1 MSTGRAKV
9 VVDLEANVDQI
20 NDALKLVQNNLS
32 KLNLPP
38 SVEKG
43 FNKLFSNLEAEI
55 TNFRAKAS
63 STLTSQQDVN
73 KFIKNWERIVDLYRQ
88 LGIQVKNL
96 DVLSNNQKLTLIPGD
111 SAEKFKKI
119 TAALKAYE
127 QQIGQ
132 TNSQIKKQT
141 TSLNEAQKKVDKF
154 STKLNELK
162 SQKNILNDE
171 DFNKFNKEAKKAEA
185 TLETLAKRLENAK
198 QALDNAPK
206 TSTGKVD
213 RRTKIGSE
221 ATKEYN
227 LAKQAYD
234 DQKTVVDEA
243 RLKIDGKV
251 KKSTHSR
258 DVEEYTRKLSKA
270 KENVEAYQQSI
281 KKLSEVDATQHFEKL
296 KQQLTNITGTDV
308 SAAKSIDELRKAIT
322 QLSTKDVDAA
332 NKLLEQFQQDVSNIS
347 PDIKKMGE
355 EVEETSKKF
364 SKSVQEQNSID
375 QLKDRLVSFF
385 SIGSVIQT
393 FRRAI
398 RSAYESVKE
407 LDAVMTETAVV
418 TNYEI
423 EDMWKRLPEYTDRAN
438 KLGAS
443 VKGAYETTTLFYQQG
458 LDTDQA
464 VQLSI
469 ETMKMARIANLDYA
483 TATDYMTAALRGFN
497 MELNE
502 ASATR
507 VNDVYSKLAAITAS
521 DTREISIAMT
531 KTASIANNANMELET
546 TAALLSQII
555 ETTRE
560 APETAGTAMKTIIAR
575 FQELKKAPS
584 EIGEVDGEV
593 VDANKI
599 ESALRTI
606 GVALR
611 DASGQFRNLDD
622 VFLDI
627 AKKWDSLDTNTQR
640 YIATM
645 AAGSRQQSRFIAMM
659 SDYERTMELVNAANN
674 SAGASQKQ
682 FEKTTHSL
690 EAKINR
696 LKNSWDTFV
705 QGLANS
711 SFIKASVDAL
721 TLLLNV
727 LNKITDIFGANSISD
742 FAITLTLIVSIF
754 SKLKVV
760 IDGVI
765 KRYQAFSDLMKEG
778 EGLKATTQ
786 TATTAGSTA
795 GFEAGANAAIPGM
808 TAAVTEATK
817 NGVTAGL
824 MAAYAQMKGYKALPA
839 PSTKPTDSIPGE
851 PPLLGDGKTSKGF
864 EYKFKELIDTKFKGS
879 MAKFGLTLSG
889 AAVAAGAVTKGLTW
903 LLDNGIT
910 TAGEELEKIGELKDL
925 TQTSLNN
932 IDEKINSIE
941 SSKQSYEHNKG
952 IASVTYSNDKNH
964 IQAVKSNNE
973 LIRTIRSEFPKL
985 AQYTKYQNGQW
996 NVETQFWKEY
1006 ELVLQ
1011 QQRES
1016 LDNLTNALQTKEET
1030 LTYEQKL
1037 SDEIKTTDISD
1048 SEQKSILKTTE
1059 IMTGIGATVA
1069 TIAALLGSVTGPIGI
1084 IGAAIAGAAG
1094 GGLLGAG
1101 GSSIWAKQGISKEQ
1115 FNYQASVLSSYGE
1128 LDEGTATKLEKYYQH
1143 QQEVKNEQNKSQ
1155 GGIKPFKTDQIELD
1169 SEEINLLNSLG
1180 GAEAFHA
1187 LYSAVDGNID
1197 TLNEQ
1202 VYEYQNLKSAQEEF
1216 RIATLRA
1223 AGVLGDEPEDN
1234 GEIIKYS
1241 EVGLSDYYREQS
1253 DKKAESDWNKLSDDE
1268 KEENIKKAMTGAG
1281 AIYNDISKTW
1291 SKDGQEL
1298 KDDDVEAFAL
1308 EQYKSDQWIEY
1319 SKGFAEQVRDEGAE
1333 SDIGKLYEIIQG
1345 LDPEQR
1351 AAVAN
1356 GDYSIEI
1363 QGVDGENHTIAEL
1376 VKGMFG
1382 YGPTGGN
1389 SAFGGSGI
1397 KPNAEFDN
1405 AVQQIL
1411 QSDYIKN
1418 YDKVGNG
1425 LKDLAEKTGKPQF
1438 ALNLQKM
1445 GIENGIGKELYN
1457 QYNAKDTTE
1466 EQKKAIEDALNKP
1479 MSSLDDVQ
1487 DMMAQLKEAGIT
1499 LNASTSE
1506 LVDKFSVKDLGSTIT
1521 SETIST
1527 ISDKLTSGSALSQAE
1542 ASKISEALGHGT
1554 IYEEMTTDD
1563 LSAAG
1568 FTKTDDGYI
1577 LNGITAAEAIQA
1589 LNSQMVQDTGT
1600 IREILENKYG
1610 DQGIDKKTVGDNS
1623 LYSSEKFDGMDI
1635 NQAYSTISQTNAAQQ
1650 NLSGTFHQVSYQG
1663 KYGEGIGFSEREWN
1677 NTFETQT
1684 NEDGTYNPRMTEEA
1698 SKALDEY
1705 LDKQLA
1711 VTDATALYKQKL
1723 AELKNPSE
1731 KEIQELKKQIV
1742 TTEQLKKKLSQLS
1755 ATINDV
1761 SEDLNSSDPAKYA
1774 KALDKIAAAAQS
1786 QLGLNLTTKQV
1797 AQLKD
1802 EFLKIAEGGDGV
1814 EQAIANIAAAAASN
1828 TEPLGTF
1835 KNKLKDVD
1843 TFATDMS
1850 NQTYSLYMTGN
1861 ADFSGLFQQLTEA
1874 GAKAD
1879 EAAGILQSMAGSG
1892 VRFKVTYEKI
1902 PVDNKFLAA
1911 LGFTKTV
1918 PRITAEYVGG
1928 DAARNYTPSGGSGKS
1943 SGGGGGK
1950 TSSKDYENKYDKRYN
1965 LVEDITEEQRTLNK
1979 LEAEYQDLL
1988 EGSNTSAE
1996 KLLKNYDKQVSSL
2009 EKQQKLNQKLLTYRK
2024 KDMNSLLSQNSKYS
2038 QYATYNKK
2046 DNTIEINWDKINK
2059 IKSSNK
2065 GEKVD
2070 EYISKLEEAQSRI
2083 EEVEDTLLDIK
2094 QTIKELGD
2102 EQVDAY
2108 ISSLN
2113 QVKDALVEAQQQQI
2127 DKLSKLNDT
2136 INDQNSRM
2144 FNAIQKSIDDE
2155 RQARENDKTE
2165 QDIAD
2170 KERRLAQLQMDTTGG
2185 NQTEIL
2191 ALQKEI
2197 DDAREGYGDS
2207 LVDQQLARMQEEAD
2221 QAAEQREHQISLMEE
2236 QLELYQS
2243 TGEVWQDVYDLWA
2256 TGFTSKGKLD
2266 MESPLGKLLMN
2277 TADYLVKSQE
2287 ERNQTRNE
2295 WGENF
2300 GQGKAGQKLFLKNQ
2314 ENLDMAKELEAIE
2327 GKKKSSQSG
2336 IDYSQMND
2344 SMRSTY
2350 KSQVIAEGK
2359 KRVKEGKA
2367 SSAEKKKWGS
2377 TKTTNTNNNSSNKN
2391 KTTSKLNRSAKGRIS
2406 SITSNV
2412 NEDTP
2417 WYRESTEMLQRGIN
2431 GLIADGFI
2439 TGVAELKADGQFGP
2453 KTKKAVKAL
2462 QKLVGADQDGR
2473 WGPAS
2478 QRAFSN
2484 SKFNAYKTGGLAD
2497 FTGPA
2502 WLDGTKAHPELVLNS
2517 RDTENFIQLKN
2528 VLADVLK
2535 RNNSNSSEKNG
2546 DNYYEIHIDV
2556 ERIEDDYDVEQ
2567 LATKLKS
2574 IIQQDAMY
2582 RNVNSINRLR

>member
-1 MSTGRAKV
+1 MSAGRAKV
-9 VVDLEANVDQI
+9 VVDVEANVNQI
-20 NDALKLVQNNLS
+20 NTALKSVQDNLS

-38 SVEKG
+38 AAEKG

-55 TNFRAKAS
+55 TNFRAKAGS
-63 STLTSQQDVN
+63 ALTSQQDVN
-73 KFIKNWERIVDLYRQ
+73 KFVKSWERIVDLYRQ
-88 LGIQVKNL
+88 LGVQVKNL

-119 TAALKAYE
+119 TAALKTYE

-185 TLETLAKRLENAK
+185 TLEALAKRLENAK

-258 DVEEYTRKLSKA
+258 DVEEYTRKLSEA
-270 KENVEAYQQSI
+270 KEKVDAYQQSI

-296 KQQLTNITGTDV
+296 KQQLTNITGADV
-308 SAAKSIDELRKAIT
+308 SAAKSIDELRETIA
-322 QLSTKDVDAA
+322 QLSAKDVDAA
-332 NKLLEQFQQDVSNIS
+332 NKLLEQFQQDVNKIS

-355 EVEETSKKF
+355 EVEETSKSF
-364 SKSVQEQNSID
+364 SQLVQEQNSID
-375 QLKDRLVSFF
+375 QLKNRLVSFF

-531 KTASIANNANMELET
+531 KTASIANSANMELET

-584 EIGEVDGEV
+584 EIGEVDGEAI
-593 VDANKI
+593 DANKI
-599 ESALRTI
+599 EGALRTI

-627 AKKWDSLDTNTQR
+627 AKRWNSLDTNTQR

-721 TLLLNV
+721 TLLLNI
-727 LNKITDIFGANSISD
+727 LNKITDVFGANSISD

-754 SKLKVV
+754 SKLRTV
-760 IDGVI
+760 IDGAI
-765 KRYQAFSDLMKEG
+765 KKYQTFSDLMKG
-778 EGLKATTQ
+778 GKGLKAATQ
-786 TATTAGSTA
+786 TATTAGSSAGFTA
-795 GFEAGANAAIPGM
+795 GAAEAVPGM
-808 TAAVTEATK
+808 TAAVAEATK
-817 NGVTAGL
+817 NGIMAGL
-824 MAAYAQMKGYKALPA
+824 RAAYAQMKGYKALPA
-839 PSTKPTDSIPGE
+839 PSINSTNPIPGNPGE
-851 PPLLGDGKTSKGF
+851 PPLLGDGKTPKGF

-879 MAKFGLTLSG
+879 MAKFGLTLAG

-932 IDEKINSIE
+932 IDEKINSME

-952 IASVTYSNDKNH
+952 IASVTYGNDKNH

-1006 ELVLQ
+1006 ELALQ
-1011 QQRES
+1011 QQRDS

-1037 SDEIKTTDISD
+1037 SDGIKTTDISD

-1059 IMTGIGATVA
+1059 ITAGIGATVA
-1069 TIAALLGSVTGPIGI
+1069 TIAALLASVTGPIGI
-1084 IGAAIAGAAG
+1084 IGATIAGAAG

-1101 GSSIWAKQGISKEQ
+1101 GSSIWAQQGISKEQ
-1115 FNYQASVLSSYGE
+1115 FNYQASVLSAYGE
-1128 LDEGTATKLEKYYQH
+1128 LDEGTATRLENVYQGDIKK
-1143 QQEVKNEQNKSQ
+1143 EDLNDEEKNLLDNL
-1155 GGIKPFKTDQIELD
+1155 GGID
-1169 SEEINLLNSLG
+1169 
-1180 GAEAFHA
+1180 AFHT

-1223 AGVLGDEPEDN
+1223 AGALGDEPEDN

-1253 DKKAESDWNKLSDDE
+1253 DKKATSNWNKLSDDE
-1268 KEENIKKAMTGAG
+1268 KEKNIKEAMTSAG

-1298 KDDDVEAFAL
+1298 KNDDVEDFAL
-1308 EQYKSDQWIEY
+1308 EKYKSDQWIEY
-1319 SKGFAEQVRDEGAE
+1319 SKGFAEQVRNEGSE

-1345 LDPEQR
+1345 LNPEQR

-1356 GDYSIEI
+1356 GDYSYIPKEI
-1363 QGVDGENHTIAEL
+1363 
-1376 VKGMFG
+1376 KGMFN

-1418 YDKVGNG
+1418 YDGLGNENTS
-1425 LKDLAEKTGKPQF
+1425 LKQLAEKTGKPQF

-1445 GIENGIGKELYN
+1445 GMALGKDQIGKELYN
-1457 QYNAKDTTE
+1457 LYNDKDTTK
-1466 EQKKAIEDALNKP
+1466 EQKNAIEEALNKP

-1487 DMMAQLKEAGIT
+1487 DMMAQLREAGIT
-1499 LNASTSE
+1499 LNTSTSE
-1506 LVDKFSVKDLGSTIT
+1506 LIDKFSIKDSGSTIT
-1521 SETIST
+1521 SDTITT
-1527 ISDKLTSGSALSQAE
+1527 ISDKLTSGSALNEGE
-1542 ASKISEALGHGT
+1542 ASKISEALGRGT
-1554 IYEEMTTDD
+1554 IHEGMTTEE

-1568 FTKTDDGYI
+1568 FTKTDEGYF
-1577 LNGITAAEAIQA
+1577 LSGITASQAIQA
-1589 LNSQMVQDTGT
+1589 LNSQMAEDTGAIRQILANKYGEDGMDEKDTKESGAFNAEKFAGMDYNQAMAAIQDTGAAQRGNISNLPGSEFDIT
-1600 IREILENKYG
+1600 SE
-1610 DQGIDKKTVGDNS
+1610 GDNFVKYPKPS
-1623 LYSSEKFDGMDI
+1623 QEEIDAI
-1635 NQAYSTISQTNAAQQ
+1635 NT
-1650 NLSGTFHQVSYQG
+1650 
-1663 KYGEGIGFSEREWN
+1663 
-1677 NTFETQT
+1677 
-1684 NEDGTYNPRMTEEA
+1684 
-1698 SKALDEY
+1698 Y
-1705 LDKQLA
+1705 LDTQLELTGA
-1711 VTDATALYKQKL
+1711 VARYNAEKVKSGKTDEKDLIDLKKKIVAEEQLKQKL
-1723 AELKNPSE
+1723 TN
-1731 KEIQELKKQIV
+1731 
-1742 TTEQLKKKLSQLS
+1742 LSKVVGDLS
-1755 ATINDV
+1755 D
-1761 SEDLNSSDPAKYA
+1761 ELNSSDPQKYW
-1774 KALDKIAAAAQS
+1774 KALDQIAATANS
-1786 QLGLNLTTKQV
+1786 QLGLNLTAEQV
-1797 AQLKD
+1797 GNLKD
-1802 EFLKIAEGGDGV
+1802 EFIALSQGGEGAK
-1814 EQAIANIAAAAASN
+1814 QALATIAAAAASN
-1828 TEPLGTF
+1828 IQPLTDFGIEA
-1835 KNKLKDVD
+1835 NKAK
-1843 TFATDMS
+1843 TIAEGIS
-1850 NQTYSLYMTGN
+1850 AQTYQMYMTGD
-1861 ADFSGLFQQLTEA
+1861 ADFSGLFKQLIQAELTAEEA
-1874 GAKAD
+1874 RAV
-1879 EAAGILQSMAGSG
+1879 LQSMAGSG
-1892 VRFKVTYEKI
+1892 IQFELVDKVVTM
-1902 PVDNKFLAA
+1902 PD
-1911 LGFTKTV
+1911 GTSKTV
-1918 PRITAEYVGG
+1918 QDIIAKYVGG
-1928 DAARNYTPSGGSGKS
+1928 DATKNFTVPGGR

-1950 TSSKDYENKYDKRYN
+1950 TSSKNYENKHDKRYN
-1965 LVEDITEEQRTLNK
+1965 LVQDIAEEQRTLNK
-1979 LEAEYQDLL
+1979 LQDQYNDLL
-1988 EGSNTSAE
+1988 LSANVSAE
-1996 KLLKNYDKQVSSL
+1996 KLSKNYKDQIASL
-2009 EKQQKLNQKLLTYRK
+2009 KKTRQLNQQMLNYRK
-2024 KDMNSLLSQNSKYS
+2024 KDFKEYLNENS
-2038 QYATYNKK
+2038 QYKKYGTYNWK
-2046 DNTIEINWDKINK
+2046 DNTIEINWGKINA
-2059 IKSSNK
+2059 IKDEEK
-2065 GEKVD
+2065 GSKVD
-2070 EYISKLEEAQSRI
+2070 EYISKLEEF
-2083 EEVEDTLLDIK
+2083 EGYMDDVNDTLMEINN
-2094 QTIKELGD
+2094 QISELA
-2102 EQVDAY
+2102 ESYQDAY
-2108 ISSLN
+2108 ITGLN
-2113 QVKDALVEAQQQQI
+2113 TVKDALVEVRQKEI
-2127 DKLSKLNDT
+2127 DKLSSLNDT
-2136 INDQNSRM
+2136 INDSNSRM
-2144 FNAIQKSIDDE
+2144 FDAIQKAIDDE
-2155 RQARENDKTE
+2155 RQARENEKTE
-2165 QDIAD
+2165 EDIAN
-2170 KERRLAQLQMDTTGG
+2170 KEKRLAQLQMDTSGG
-2185 NQTEIL
+2185 NQLEIL
-2191 ALQKEI
+2191 QLQKEI
-2197 DDAREGYGDS
+2197 DEARENYQDS
-2207 LVDQQLARMQEEAD
+2207 LVDQQLSRMREDAD
-2221 QAAEQREHQISLMEE
+2221 AAAEQRERQISLLDE
-2236 QLELYQS
+2236 QLKIDQLN
-2243 TGEVWQDVYDLWA
+2243 GEIWSKVFDIWN
-2256 TGFTSKGKLD
+2256 TGFTSDGKLNWG
-2266 MESPLGKLLMN
+2266 SPLGQLLRE
-2277 TADYLVKSQE
+2277 TADYQSMSDAEKMKY
-2287 ERNQTRNE
+2287 NTDKKNE
-2295 WGENF
+2295 LALA
-2300 GQGKAGQKLFLKNQ
+2300 KAGETLGYDDQ
-2314 ENLDMAKELEAIE
+2314 
-2327 GKKKSSQSG
+2327 
-2336 IDYSQMND
+2336 IDYSQEIKAAKAGGVSKQTKID
-2344 SMRSTY
+2344 Y
-2350 KSQVIAEGK
+2350 GK
-2359 KRVKEGKA
+2359 LDKEERTQRIKVL
-2367 SSAEKKKWGS
+2367 EQLQNQK
-2377 TKTTNTNNNSSNKN
+2377 TKNRNKN
-2391 KTTSKLNRSAKGRIS
+2391 KTT
-2406 SITSNV
+2406 TSG
-2412 NEDTP
+2412 NEDKKQEPKGSGYIGSMTKQIGHL
-2417 WYRESTEMLQRGIN
+2417 YGKEHGFTKNVKKFQKGYNELIED
-2431 GLIADGFI
+2431 GLIEGTKLEEDGADG
-2439 TGVAELKADGQFGP
+2439 ELTTDAIIQ
-2453 KTKKAVKAL
+2453 L
-2462 QKLVGADQDGR
+2462 QKLIGVEDDGY
-2473 WGPAS
+2473 WGE
-2478 QRAFSN
+2478 N
-2484 SKFNAYKTGGLAD
+2484 SRNKFKESKKFKTYKTGGLAD

-2502 WLDGTKAHPELVLNS
+2502 WLDGTKSHPELVLNS
-2517 RDTENFIQLKN
+2517 RDTENFIQLKDI
-2528 VLADVLK
+2528 LSSVLK
-2535 RNNSNSSEKNG
+2535 RNSNKTENSG
-2546 DNYYEIHIDV
+2546 DNYFEIHIDV

-2567 LATKLKS
+2567 LADKIKG

-2582 RNVNSINRLR
+2582 RNVNVINRLR

>member
-1 MSTGRAKV
+1 MNTGRAKV
-9 VVDLEANVDQI
+9 VVDVEANVNQI
-20 NDALKLVQNNLS
+20 NNALKSVQNNLS
-32 KLNLPP
+32 NLNLPP

-55 TNFRAKAS
+55 TNFRERAGQA
-63 STLTSQQDVN
+63 LTSQQDIN
-73 KFIKNWERIVDLYRQ
+73 KFVKSWERITDLYRQ
-88 LGIQVKNL
+88 LGLQVKNL
-96 DVLSNNQKLTLIPGD
+96 DVLSDSQKLTLIPGD

-119 TAALKAYE
+119 TAALKTYE
-127 QQIGQ
+127 QQMNQ
-132 TNSQIKKQT
+132 TNSEIKKQT
-141 TSLNEAQKKVDKF
+141 TSLNEAYKKVDRY
-154 STKLNELK
+154 SNKLNELK
-162 SQKNILNDE
+162 NQKNILNDE
-171 DFNKFNKEAKKAEA
+171 EFNRFNKEVKKSEA
-185 TLETLAKRLENAK
+185 TLDTLAQRLEKAK

-221 ATKEYN
+221 AVKEYD

-251 KKSTHSR
+251 KKSSHTR
-258 DVEEYTRKLSKA
+258 DVEEYTRKLSEA
-270 KENVEAYQQSI
+270 KEKVEAYQQSI
-281 KKLSEVDATQHFEKL
+281 KKLSEVDAAQHFQRL
-296 KQQLTNITGTDV
+296 KQAITEITGVDV
-308 SAAKSIDELRKAIT
+308 SAANSVDELRKAIA
-322 QLSTKDVDAA
+322 QLTAKDIDAA
-332 NKLLEQFQQDVSNIS
+332 NKLLERFQLDVSKIG
-347 PDIKKMGE
+347 PGIKEVGE
-355 EVEETSKKF
+355 KVDETA
-364 SKSVQEQNSID
+364 KSFRQLLKEQDSIE
-375 QLKDRLVSFF
+375 QFKNRLVSFF
-385 SIGSVIQT
+385 SIGGVVQA
-393 FRRAI
+393 FRRSI

-483 TATDYMTAALRGFN
+483 KATSYMTAALRGFN

-531 KTASIANNANMELET
+531 KTASIANSANMELET

-575 FQELKKAPS
+575 FQELKKAPG

-599 ESALRTI
+599 EGALRTI

-627 AKKWDSLDTNTQR
+627 AKKWNSLDTNTQR

-659 SDYERTMELVNAANN
+659 SDYKRTMELVNAANN

-682 FEKTTHSL
+682 FEKTTKSL

-727 LNKITDIFGANSISD
+727 LNKITDVFGANSISD

-754 SKLKVV
+754 SKLRTVV
-760 IDGVI
+760 DGAI
-765 KRYQAFSDLMKEG
+765 KKYQTFSDLMKG
-778 EGLKATTQ
+778 GKVLKVATQ
-786 TATTAGSTA
+786 TATTAGSSAGFTA
-795 GFEAGANAAIPGM
+795 GAAEAVPGM
-808 TAAVTEATK
+808 TAAVAEATE
-817 NGVTAGL
+817 NGVMAGL
-824 MAAYAQMKGYKALPA
+824 RAAYAQMKGYKALPA
-839 PSTKPTDSIPGE
+839 PSTNPTNPIPGSPE
-851 PPLLGDGKTSKGF
+851 EIPLLGDGKNSKGF
-864 EYKFKELIDTKFKGS
+864 ELKFKELIDTKFKGS
-879 MAKFGLTLSG
+879 MAKFGLTLAG

-985 AQYTKYQNGQW
+985 AKYTKYQNGQW

-1006 ELVLQ
+1006 EFALQ

-1030 LTYEQKL
+1030 LAYEQKL
-1037 SDEIKTTDISD
+1037 SDGIETTDISD

-1069 TIAALLGSVTGPIGI
+1069 TIAALLAPAMGPLAI
-1084 IGAAIAGAAG
+1084 IGAAIAGATG

-1115 FNYQASVLSSYGE
+1115 FNYQANVLSSYGE
-1128 LDEGTATKLEKYYQH
+1128 LDEGTATKLEKYYQ
-1143 QQEVKNEQNKSQ
+1143 QQKELELEQNGPQFGLPLS
-1155 GGIKPFKTDQIELD
+1155 GTDLINLD
-1169 SEEINLLNSLG
+1169 TEEINLLNNLG
-1180 GAEAFHA
+1180 GAEAFHT

-1223 AGVLGDEPEDN
+1223 AGALGDEPEDN

-1253 DKKAESDWNKLSDDE
+1253 DKKATSNWNKLSDDE
-1268 KEENIKKAMTGAG
+1268 KEKNIKEAMTSAG

-1298 KDDDVEAFAL
+1298 KNDDVEDFAL
-1308 EQYKSDQWIEY
+1308 EKYKSDQWVEY
-1319 SKGFAEQVRDEGAE
+1319 SKGFAEQVRNEGSEGEIA
-1333 SDIGKLYEIIQG
+1333 KLYGIIQN
-1345 LDPEQR
+1345 LDSKQR

-1356 GDYSIEI
+1356 GDYSS
-1363 QGVDGENHTIAEL
+1363 IAQD
-1376 VKGMFG
+1376 VKGMFD

-1418 YDKVGNG
+1418 YDGLGNENTS
-1425 LKDLAEKTGKPQF
+1425 LKQLAEKTGKPQF

-1445 GIENGIGKELYN
+1445 GMGLGKDQIGKELYSL
-1457 QYNAKDTTE
+1457 YNDKDTTK
-1466 EQKKAIEDALNKP
+1466 EQKNAIEDALNKP
-1479 MSSLDDVQ
+1479 MNSLDDVQ
-1487 DMMAQLKEAGIT
+1487 DMMAQLKEAGVT

-1506 LVDKFSVKDLGSTIT
+1506 LVDKFSVKDLGSTTTSDTIT
-1521 SETIST
+1521 T

-1554 IYEEMTTDD
+1554 IYEEMTTEE

-1610 DQGIDKKTVGDNS
+1610 DQGIDKKTVKDDS

-1650 NLSGTFHQVSYQG
+1650 NLSGTFHRVSYQE
-1663 KYGEGIGFSEREWN
+1663 KYGEGIGFNEREWE

-1786 QLGLNLTTKQV
+1786 QLGLNLTTEQV

-1861 ADFSGLFQQLTEA
+1861 ADFSGLFQQLMQA

-1902 PVDNKFLAA
+1902 PVDNKLLAA
-1911 LGFTKTV
+1911 MGFTKTV

-1943 SGGGGGK
+1943 SGGGGGG
-1950 TSSKDYENKYDKRYN
+1950 SSKTYENKYDKRYN

-2009 EKQQKLNQKLLTYRK
+2009 EKQQKLNQKLLAYRK
-2024 KDMNSLLSQNSKYS
+2024 NDMNSLLSQNSKYS

-2059 IKSSNK
+2059 IKSSDK

-2113 QVKDALVEAQQQQI
+2113 QVKDALVEARQQQI

-2221 QAAEQREHQISLMEE
+2221 QAAEQRERQISLMEE
-2236 QLELYQS
+2236 QLDFYQD
-2243 TGEVWQDVYDLWA
+2243 TGEVWRDIYDLWA

-2266 MESPLGKLLMN
+2266 MGSPLGKLLMD
-2277 TADYLVKSQE
+2277 TADYMAMSQE

-2295 WGENF
+2295 WGELF

-2350 KSQVIAEGK
+2350 KSQVVAEGK

-2367 SSAEKKKWGS
+2367 SSAEKKKWGN
-2377 TKTTNTNNNSSNKN
+2377 TKNTTNTNNNNSNKN
-2391 KTTSKLNRSAKGRIS
+2391 KSTSKLNRSAKGRIS
-2406 SITSNV
+2406 SITVNV

-2439 TGVAELKADGQFGP
+2439 TGVAELKADGQFGK
-2453 KTKKAVKAL
+2453 KTKAAVKAL
-2462 QKLVGADQDGR
+2462 QKLVGADEDGR

-2478 QRAFSN
+2478 RNAFLA
-2484 SKFNAYKTGGLAD
+2484 SKYKAYATGGLAD

-2517 RDTENFIQLKN
+2517 RDTENFIQLKDILSN
-2528 VLADVLK
+2528 VLK
-2535 RNNSNSSEKNG
+2535 RNSNKTENSG
-2546 DNYYEIHIDV
+2546 DNYFEIHIDV

-2567 LATKLKS
+2567 LADKIKG

-2582 RNVNSINRLR
+2582 RNVNVINRLR

>member
-1 MSTGRAKV
+1 MSAGRAKV
-9 VVDLEANVDQI
+9 VVDVEANVNQI
-20 NDALKLVQNNLS
+20 NNALKSVQDNLS

-38 SVEKG
+38 AAEKG

-55 TNFRAKAS
+55 TNFRAKAGS
-63 STLTSQQDVN
+63 ALTSQQDVN
-73 KFIKNWERIVDLYRQ
+73 KFVKSWERIVDLYRQ
-88 LGIQVKNL
+88 LGVQVKNL

-132 TNSQIKKQT
+132 TNNQIKKQT

-185 TLETLAKRLENAK
+185 TLEALAKRLENAK

-234 DQKTVVDEA
+234 DQKIVVDEA

-258 DVEEYTRKLSKA
+258 DVEEYTRKLSEA
-270 KENVEAYQQSI
+270 KEKVDAYQQSI

-296 KQQLTNITGTDV
+296 KQQLTNITGADV
-308 SAAKSIDELRKAIT
+308 SAAKSIDELRETIA

-332 NKLLEQFQQDVSNIS
+332 NKLLEQFQQDVSKIS

-355 EVEETSKKF
+355 EVEEA
-364 SKSVQEQNSID
+364 SKSFSQLVQEQNSID
-375 QLKDRLVSFF
+375 QLKNRLVSFF

-418 TNYEI
+418 TEFDVG
-423 EDMWKRLPEYTDRAN
+423 DMWEQLPQYTDMAN
-438 KLGAS
+438 ELGAS
-443 VKGAYETTTLFYQQG
+443 VKGAYETLTLFYQQG
-458 LDTDQA
+458 LNTEQA
-464 VQLSI
+464 IQLGT

-575 FQELKKAPS
+575 FQELKKAPG

-599 ESALRTI
+599 EGALRTI

-627 AKKWDSLDTNTQR
+627 AKKWKSLDTNTQR

-682 FEKTTHSL
+682 FEKTTESL

-711 SFIKASVDAL
+711 SFIKASIDAL
-721 TLLLNV
+721 TFLLNI
-727 LNKITDIFGANSISD
+727 LNKITDIVGANTIGD

-754 SKLKVV
+754 SKLRTA
-760 IDGVI
+760 IDGAI
-765 KRYQAFSDLMKEG
+765 KKYQAFSDLMKG
-778 EGLKATTQ
+778 GKGLKAATQ
-786 TATTAGSTA
+786 TATTAGSSAGFTA
-795 GFEAGANAAIPGM
+795 GATEAIPGM
-808 TAAVTEATK
+808 TAAVAEATE
-817 NGVTAGL
+817 NGVMAGL
-824 MAAYAQMKGYKALPA
+824 RAAYAQMKGYKALPA
-839 PSTKPTDSIPGE
+839 PSTNPTSPIPGNPGE
-851 PPLLGDGKTSKGF
+851 IPLLGDGKNSKGF
-864 EYKFKELIDTKFKGS
+864 GLKFKELIDTKFKGS
-879 MAKFGLTLSG
+879 MAKFGLTLAG

-985 AQYTKYQNGQW
+985 AKYTKYQNGQW

-1006 ELVLQ
+1006 ELALQ

-1037 SDEIKTTDISD
+1037 SDGIKTTDISD

-1069 TIAALLGSVTGPIGI
+1069 TIAALLAPAMGPLAI
-1084 IGAAIAGAAG
+1084 IGAAIAGATS

-1115 FNYQASVLSSYGE
+1115 FNYQARVLSSYGE
-1128 LDEGTATKLEKYYQH
+1128 LDEGTATKLEKYYQ
-1143 QQEVKNEQNKSQ
+1143 QQKELELEQNGPQFGLPLS
-1155 GGIKPFKTDQIELD
+1155 GTDLINLD
-1169 SEEINLLNSLG
+1169 TEEINLLNSLG
-1180 GAEAFHA
+1180 GAEAFHT

-1253 DKKAESDWNKLSDDE
+1253 DKKAESNWNKLSDDE
-1268 KEENIKKAMTGAG
+1268 KEKNIKEAMTSAG

-1298 KDDDVEAFAL
+1298 KNDDVEDFAL

-1319 SKGFAEQVRDEGAE
+1319 SKGFAEQVRNEGSEGEIA
-1333 SDIGKLYEIIQG
+1333 KLYGIIQK
-1345 LDPEQR
+1345 LTPEQR

-1356 GDYSIEI
+1356 GDYS
-1363 QGVDGENHTIAEL
+1363 TIAQD
-1376 VKGMFG
+1376 VKGMFD
-1382 YGPTGGN
+1382 YGPTGGY
-1389 SAFGGSGI
+1389 SAFGGSGM

-1418 YDKVGNG
+1418 YDGLENGNG
-1425 LKDLAEKTGKPQF
+1425 LRTLAKETGNPQL
-1438 ALNLQKM
+1438 ALNLQNM
-1445 GIENGIGKELYN
+1445 GMGKDEKGNDKIGKELYDLYTN
-1457 QYNAKDTTE
+1457 ENTPED
-1466 EQKKAIEDALNKP
+1466 QKKAIEDALNKP
-1479 MSSLDDVQ
+1479 MNSLDDVQ
-1487 DMMAQLKEAGIT
+1487 DMMAQLKEAGVT
-1499 LNASTSE
+1499 LNTSTSE
-1506 LVDKFSVKDLGSTIT
+1506 LVDKFSIKDSGSTIT
-1521 SETIST
+1521 SDTITS

-1554 IYEEMTTDD
+1554 IYEEMTTEE

-1568 FTKTDDGYI
+1568 FTKTDEGYF
-1577 LNGITAAEAIQA
+1577 LSGITASQAIQA
-1589 LNSQMVQDTGT
+1589 LNKQMADDTGA
-1600 IREILENKYG
+1600 IRRILAN
-1610 DQGIDKKTVGDNS
+1610 
-1623 LYSSEKFDGMDI
+1623 
-1635 NQAYSTISQTNAAQQ
+1635 
-1650 NLSGTFHQVSYQG
+1650 
-1663 KYGEGIGFSEREWN
+1663 KYGEGGMDEEDTKESGAFNAEKFAGMDYNQAMAAIQDTGAVQRGGMVTGAKISQEEIAAT
-1677 NTFETQT
+1677 NT
-1684 NEDGTYNPRMTEEA
+1684 
-1698 SKALDEY
+1698 Y
-1705 LDKQLA
+1705 LDTQLA
-1711 VTDATALYKQKL
+1711 LTGATARYNAEKIKSGKTDEKELLNLKKKIVAEEQLKQKL
-1723 AELKNPSE
+1723 TN
-1731 KEIQELKKQIV
+1731 
-1742 TTEQLKKKLSQLS
+1742 LSKVVGDLS
-1755 ATINDV
+1755 D
-1761 SEDLNSSDPAKYA
+1761 ELNSSDPQKYY
-1774 KALDKIAAAAQS
+1774 KALDQIAAAASS
-1786 QLGLNLTTKQV
+1786 QLGLNLTAEQV
-1797 AQLKD
+1797 AELKD
-1802 EFLKIAEGGDGV
+1802 EFIALSQGGEGAK
-1814 EQAIANIAAAAASN
+1814 QALATIAAAAANN
-1828 TEPLGTF
+1828 TQPFTDLGIELDKAKT
-1835 KNKLKDVD
+1835 L
-1843 TFATDMS
+1843 AEQMS
-1850 NQTYSLYMTGN
+1850 EQTYNMYMYGY
-1861 ADFSGLFQQLTEA
+1861 ADFSNLFEQLIAA
-1874 GAKAD
+1874 GATAE
-1879 EAAGILQSMAGSG
+1879 EARAKLQSMAGSG
-1892 VRFKVTYEKI
+1892 IQFELVDKEIPSPVTGHPIIVQEIKAKYI
-1902 PVDNKFLAA
+1902 
-1911 LGFTKTV
+1911 
-1918 PRITAEYVGG
+1918 GG
-1928 DAARNYTPSGGSGKS
+1928 DAPKNFNPPGGGGG
-1943 SGGGGGK
+1943 GGGGGK
-1950 TSSKDYENKYDKRYN
+1950 STKAYENKHDKRYN
-1965 LVEDITEEQRTLNK
+1965 LVQDIAEQQRTLNR
-1979 LEAEYQDLL
+1979 LQDQYNDLL
-1988 EGSNTSAE
+1988 LSANVSAE
-1996 KLLKNYDKQVSSL
+1996 KLSKNYKDQIASL
-2009 EKQQKLNQKLLTYRK
+2009 KKTRQLNQQMLNYRK
-2024 KDMNSLLSQNSKYS
+2024 KDFKEYLNENS
-2038 QYATYNKK
+2038 QYKKYGTYNWK
-2046 DNTIEINWDKINK
+2046 DNTIEINWGKINA
-2059 IKSSNK
+2059 IKDEEK
-2065 GEKVD
+2065 GSKVD
-2070 EYISKLEEAQSRI
+2070 EYISKLEEF
-2083 EEVEDTLLDIK
+2083 EGYMDDVNDTLMEINN
-2094 QTIKELGD
+2094 QISELT
-2102 EQVDAY
+2102 ETYQDAY
-2108 ISSLN
+2108 ITGLN
-2113 QVKDALVEAQQQQI
+2113 TVKDALVEVRQKEI
-2127 DKLSKLNDT
+2127 DKLSSLNDT
-2136 INDQNSRM
+2136 INDSNSRM
-2144 FNAIQKSIDDE
+2144 FDAIQKAIDDE
-2155 RQARENDKTE
+2155 RQARENEKTE
-2165 QDIAD
+2165 EDIAN
-2170 KERRLAQLQMDTTGG
+2170 KEKRLAQLQMDTSGG
-2185 NQTEIL
+2185 NQLEIL
-2191 ALQKEI
+2191 QLQKEI
-2197 DDAREGYGDS
+2197 DEARENYQDS
-2207 LVDQQLARMQEEAD
+2207 LIDQQLSRIQEDAD
-2221 QAAEQREHQISLMEE
+2221 AAAEQRERQISLLDE
-2236 QLELYQS
+2236 QLKIDQLN
-2243 TGEVWQDVYDLWA
+2243 GEIWSKVFDIWN
-2256 TGFTSKGKLD
+2256 TGFTSDGKLNWG
-2266 MESPLGKLLMN
+2266 SPLGQLLRE
-2277 TADYLVKSQE
+2277 TADYQSMSDAEKMKYI
-2287 ERNQTRNE
+2287 TDKKNE
-2295 WGENF
+2295 MALA
-2300 GQGKAGQKLFLKNQ
+2300 KAGETLGYDDQ
-2314 ENLDMAKELEAIE
+2314 
-2327 GKKKSSQSG
+2327 
-2336 IDYSQMND
+2336 IDYSQEIKAAKAGSVSKQTKID
-2344 SMRSTY
+2344 YGKLDKEERSQRI
-2350 KSQVIAEGK
+2350 KVLEELQNQK
-2359 KRVKEGKA
+2359 
-2367 SSAEKKKWGS
+2367 
-2377 TKTTNTNNNSSNKN
+2377 TKNRNKN
-2391 KTTSKLNRSAKGRIS
+2391 KTT
-2406 SITSNV
+2406 TSG
-2412 NEDTP
+2412 NEDKPKEPKGSGYIGSMTRQIGHL
-2417 WYRESTEMLQRGIN
+2417 YGRDHGFTKNVKKFQKGYNELIEDGLIKDTKLEEDGKDGDLTTGAIRNLQR
-2431 GLIADGFI
+2431 LIGVDDDGYWGENSRNKFK
-2439 TGVAELKADGQFGP
+2439 ESKKF
-2453 KTKKAVKAL
+2453 KT
-2462 QKLVGADQDGR
+2462 
-2473 WGPAS
+2473 
-2478 QRAFSN
+2478 
-2484 SKFNAYKTGGLAD
+2484 YKTGGLAD

-2502 WLDGTKAHPELVLNS
+2502 WLDGTKSHPELVLNA
-2517 RDTENFIQLKN
+2517 RDTENFIQLKDILSN
-2528 VLADVLK
+2528 VLK
-2535 RNNSNSSEKNG
+2535 RNSNKTENSG
-2546 DNYYEIHIDV
+2546 DNYFEIHIDV

-2567 LATKLKS
+2567 LADKIKG

-2582 RNVNSINRLR
+2582 RNVNVINRLR

>member
-1 MSTGRAKV
+1 MSAGRAKV
-9 VVDLEANVDQI
+9 VVDIEANVNQI
-20 NDALKLVQNNLS
+20 NTALKSVQDNLS

-38 SVEKG
+38 AAEKG

-63 STLTSQQDVN
+63 SALTSQQDVN
-73 KFIKNWERIVDLYRQ
+73 KFVKSWERIVDLYRQ
-88 LGIQVKNL
+88 LGVQVKNL

-119 TAALKAYE
+119 TVALKAYE
-127 QQIGQ
+127 QQINQ

-141 TSLNEAQKKVDKF
+141 ASLNEAQKKVDKF

-185 TLETLAKRLENAK
+185 TLEALAKRLENAK

-258 DVEEYTRKLSKA
+258 DVEEYTRKLSEA
-270 KENVEAYQQSI
+270 KEKVDAYQQSI

-296 KQQLTNITGTDV
+296 KQQLTNITGADV
-308 SAAKSIDELRKAIT
+308 SAAKSIDELRETIA
-322 QLSTKDVDAA
+322 QLSAKDVDAA
-332 NKLLEQFQQDVSNIS
+332 NKLLEQFQQDVNKIS
-347 PDIKKMGE
+347 PDIKKMGQ
-355 EVEETSKKF
+355 EVEETSKSF
-364 SKSVQEQNSID
+364 SQLVQEQNSID
-375 QLKDRLVSFF
+375 QLKNRLVSFF

-531 KTASIANNANMELET
+531 KTASIANSANMELET

-575 FQELKKAPS
+575 FQELKKAPG

-593 VDANKI
+593 IDANKI
-599 ESALRTI
+599 EGALRTI

-682 FEKTTHSL
+682 FEKTTQSL

-765 KRYQAFSDLMKEG
+765 KRYQTFSDLMKEG
-778 EGLKATTQ
+778 EGLKAATQ

-795 GFEAGANAAIPGM
+795 GFQTGAAEAIPGM
-808 TAAVTEATK
+808 TAAVAEATE
-817 NGVTAGL
+817 NGVIAGFR
-824 MAAYAQMKGYKALPA
+824 AAYAQMKGYKALPA
-839 PSTKPTDSIPGE
+839 PSTKPTSPIPGNPGE
-851 PPLLGDGKTSKGF
+851 IPLLGDGKTPKGF

-879 MAKFGLTLSG
+879 MAKFGLTLAG
-889 AAVAAGAVTKGLTW
+889 AAIAAGAVTKGLTW

-1006 ELVLQ
+1006 ELALQ
-1011 QQRES
+1011 QQRDS
-1016 LDNLTNALQTKEET
+1016 LDNLTNALQAKEET

-1037 SDEIKTTDISD
+1037 SDGIKTTDISD

-1059 IMTGIGATVA
+1059 ITAGIGATVA
-1069 TIAALLGSVTGPIGI
+1069 TIAALLSAVTGPIGI
-1084 IGAAIAGAAG
+1084 IGAAIAGATG
-1094 GGLLGAG
+1094 VGLLGAG

-1128 LDEGTATKLEKYYQH
+1128 LDEGTATRLEKYYQH
-1143 QQEVKNEQNKSQ
+1143 QQEVENEQNKPQ
-1155 GGIKPFKTDQIELD
+1155 GGIKPFKTDEIKLD
-1169 SEEINLLNSLG
+1169 TEEINLLNSLG
-1180 GAEAFHA
+1180 GAEAFHT

-1202 VYEYQNLKSAQEEF
+1202 IYEYQNLKSAQEEF

-1253 DKKAESDWNKLSDDE
+1253 DKKATSNWNKLSDDE
-1268 KEENIKKAMTGAG
+1268 KEKNIKEAMASAG

-1298 KDDDVEAFAL
+1298 KNDDVEDFAL
-1308 EQYKSDQWIEY
+1308 EKYKSDQWIEY
-1319 SKGFAEQVRDEGAE
+1319 SKGFAEQVRNEGSEGEIA
-1333 SDIGKLYEIIQG
+1333 KLYGIIQN
-1345 LDPEQR
+1345 LDSKQR

-1363 QGVDGENHTIAEL
+1363 QGTDEEKHTIAEL

-1418 YDKVGNG
+1418 YDEIENG
-1425 LKDLAEKTGKPQF
+1425 ELKTLAKKTGSPQF

-1457 QYNAKDTTE
+1457 QYNSKDTTK
-1466 EQKKAIEDALNKP
+1466 EQQKAIEDALNKP
-1479 MSSLDDVQ
+1479 MNSLDDVQ
-1487 DMMAQLKEAGIT
+1487 DMMAQLREAGVT
-1499 LNASTSE
+1499 LNTSTSE
-1506 LVDKFSVKDLGSTIT
+1506 LVDKFSIKDSGSTIT
-1521 SETIST
+1521 SDTITT
-1527 ISDKLTSGSALSQAE
+1527 ISDKLTSGSALNEGE
-1542 ASKISEALGHGT
+1542 ASKISKALGRGT
-1554 IYEEMTTDD
+1554 IHEGMTTEE

-1568 FTKTDDGYI
+1568 FTKTDEGYF
-1577 LNGITAAEAIQA
+1577 LSGITASQAIQA
-1589 LNSQMVQDTGT
+1589 LNNQMAEDTGAIRKILTNKYGEDGMDEKDTKESGAFNAEKFAGMDYNQAMAAIQDTGSAQRGD
-1600 IREILENKYG
+1600 IRNLPGSEFDITSEEDNFVKYPKPSQEEIN
-1610 DQGIDKKTVGDNS
+1610 
-1623 LYSSEKFDGMDI
+1623 
-1635 NQAYSTISQTNAAQQ
+1635 ATN
-1650 NLSGTFHQVSYQG
+1650 T
-1663 KYGEGIGFSEREWN
+1663 
-1677 NTFETQT
+1677 
-1684 NEDGTYNPRMTEEA
+1684 
-1698 SKALDEY
+1698 Y
-1705 LDKQLA
+1705 LDTQLA
-1711 VTDATALYKQKL
+1711 LTGAIARYNAEKVKSGKTDEKDLIDLKKKIVAEEQLKQKL
-1723 AELKNPSE
+1723 TN
-1731 KEIQELKKQIV
+1731 
-1742 TTEQLKKKLSQLS
+1742 LSKVVGDLS
-1755 ATINDV
+1755 D
-1761 SEDLNSSDPAKYA
+1761 ELNSSDPQKYY
-1774 KALDKIAAAAQS
+1774 KALDQIAAAASS
-1786 QLGLNLTTKQV
+1786 QLGLNLTAEQV
-1797 AQLKD
+1797 AELKD
-1802 EFLKIAEGGDGV
+1802 QFIALSQGGEGAR
-1814 EQAIANIAAAAASN
+1814 QALATIAAAAANN
-1828 TEPLGTF
+1828 TQPFTDLGIELDKAKT
-1835 KNKLKDVD
+1835 L
-1843 TFATDMS
+1843 AEQMS
-1850 NQTYSLYMTGN
+1850 EQTYNMYMTGT
-1861 ADFSGLFQQLTEA
+1861 ADFSNLFDQLIAA
-1874 GAKAD
+1874 GATAE
-1879 EAAGILQSMAGSG
+1879 EARAKLQSMAGSG
-1892 VRFKVTYEKI
+1892 IEFELVNKDIVLPGGRKETVTEIKA
-1902 PVDNKFLAA
+1902 K
-1911 LGFTKTV
+1911 
-1918 PRITAEYVGG
+1918 YVGG
-1928 DAARNYTPSGGSGKS
+1928 DAPKNFTPSGGR

-1950 TSSKDYENKYDKRYN
+1950 TSSKNYENKHDKRYN

-1996 KLLKNYDKQVSSL
+1996 KLLKNYNKQVSSL
-2009 EKQQKLNQKLLTYRK
+2009 EKQQKLNQKLLAYRK
-2024 KDMNSLLSQNSKYS
+2024 NDMNSLLSQNSKYS

-2059 IKSSNK
+2059 IKSSDK

-2113 QVKDALVEAQQQQI
+2113 QVKDALIEARQQQI

-2207 LVDQQLARMQEEAD
+2207 LVDQQLARMQDEAD
-2221 QAAEQREHQISLMEE
+2221 QAAEQRERQISLMEE
-2236 QLELYQS
+2236 QLDLYQD
-2243 TGEVWQDVYDLWA
+2243 TGEVWRDIYDLWA

-2266 MESPLGKLLMN
+2266 MGSPLGKLLMD
-2277 TADYLVKSQE
+2277 TADYMAMSQE

-2295 WGENF
+2295 WGELF

-2350 KSQVIAEGK
+2350 KSQVVAEGK

-2367 SSAEKKKWGS
+2367 SSAEKKKWGN
-2377 TKTTNTNNNSSNKN
+2377 TNTTNTNNNNSNKN
-2391 KTTSKLNRSAKGRIS
+2391 KSTSKLNRSAKGRIS
-2406 SITSNV
+2406 SITVNV

-2439 TGVAELKADGQFGP
+2439 TGVAELKADGKFGK
-2453 KTKKAVKAL
+2453 KTKAAVKAL
-2462 QKLVGADQDGR
+2462 QKLVGADEDGR

-2478 QRAFSN
+2478 RDAFLA
-2484 SKFNAYKTGGLAD
+2484 SKYKAYATGGLAD

>member
-1 MSTGRAKV
+1 MSAGRAKV
-9 VVDLEANVDQI
+9 VVDVEANVNQI
-20 NDALKLVQNNLS
+20 NTALKSVQDNLS

-38 SVEKG
+38 AAEKG

-55 TNFRAKAS
+55 TNFRAKAGS
-63 STLTSQQDVN
+63 ALTSQQDVN
-73 KFIKNWERIVDLYRQ
+73 KFVKSWERIVDLYRQ
-88 LGIQVKNL
+88 LGVQVKNL

-185 TLETLAKRLENAK
+185 TLEALAKRLENAK

-258 DVEEYTRKLSKA
+258 DVEEYTRKLSEA
-270 KENVEAYQQSI
+270 KEKVDAYQQSI

-296 KQQLTNITGTDV
+296 KQQLTNITGADV
-308 SAAKSIDELRKAIT
+308 SAAKSIDELRETIA

-332 NKLLEQFQQDVSNIS
+332 NKLLEQFQQDVNKIS
-347 PDIKKMGE
+347 PDIKKMGQ
-355 EVEETSKKF
+355 EVEEA
-364 SKSVQEQNSID
+364 SKSFSQLVQEQNSID
-375 QLKDRLVSFF
+375 QLKNRLVSFF

-458 LDTDQA
+458 LDTEQA

-531 KTASIANNANMELET
+531 KTASIANSANMELET

-575 FQELKKAPS
+575 FQELKKAPG
-584 EIGEVDGEV
+584 EIGEVDGEAI
-593 VDANKI
+593 DANKI
-599 ESALRTI
+599 EGALRTI

-627 AKKWDSLDTNTQR
+627 AKRWNSLDTNTQR

-727 LNKITDIFGANSISD
+727 LNKITDVFGANSISD

-754 SKLKVV
+754 SKLRTV
-760 IDGVI
+760 IDGAI
-765 KRYQAFSDLMKEG
+765 KKYQTFSDLMKG
-778 EGLKATTQ
+778 GKVLKAATQ
-786 TATTAGSTA
+786 TATTAGSSAGFTA
-795 GFEAGANAAIPGM
+795 GAAEAVPGM
-808 TAAVTEATK
+808 TAAVAEATE
-817 NGVTAGL
+817 NGIMAGL
-824 MAAYAQMKGYKALPA
+824 RAAYAQMKGYKTLPT
-839 PSTKPTDSIPGE
+839 PSTNPTNPIPGGPGE
-851 PPLLGDGKTSKGF
+851 IPLLGDGKNPKGF

-879 MAKFGLTLSG
+879 MAKFGLTLAG

-910 TAGEELEKIGELKDL
+910 TAGEELEKIGELKGL

-1006 ELVLQ
+1006 ELALQ

-1030 LTYEQKL
+1030 LAYEQKL
-1037 SDEIKTTDISD
+1037 SDGIKTTNISD

-1059 IMTGIGATVA
+1059 IMAGIGATVA
-1069 TIAALLGSVTGPIGI
+1069 TIAALLAPAMGPLAI
-1084 IGAAIAGAAG
+1084 IGAAAAGTAG

-1128 LDEGTATKLEKYYQH
+1128 LDEGTATRLEKYYQH
-1143 QQEVKNEQNKSQ
+1143 QQEVENEQNKPQ
-1155 GGIKPFKTDQIELD
+1155 GGIKPFKKDEIKLD
-1169 SEEINLLNSLG
+1169 TEETNLLNSLG

-1187 LYSAVDGNID
+1187 LYSVVDGNID

-1223 AGVLGDEPEDN
+1223 AGALGDEPEDN

-1253 DKKAESDWNKLSDDE
+1253 DKKATSNWNKLSDDE
-1268 KEENIKKAMTGAG
+1268 KEKNIKEAMTSAG

-1298 KDDDVEAFAL
+1298 KNDDVEDFAL
-1308 EQYKSDQWIEY
+1308 EKYKSDQWIEY
-1319 SKGFAEQVRDEGAE
+1319 SKGFAEQVRNEGSE
-1333 SDIGKLYEIIQG
+1333 SDIGKLYGIIQN
-1345 LDPEQR
+1345 LTSEQR

-1356 GDYSIEI
+1356 GDYSDIAKEI
-1363 QGVDGENHTIAEL
+1363 
-1376 VKGMFG
+1376 KGMFD

-1418 YDKVGNG
+1418 YDQIGNKNTS
-1425 LKDLAEKTGKPQF
+1425 LKQLAEKTGSPQF

-1445 GIENGIGKELYN
+1445 GIENGIGKELYD
-1457 QYNAKDTTE
+1457 QYNAKDITE

-1499 LNASTSE
+1499 LNTSTSE
-1506 LVDKFSVKDLGSTIT
+1506 LVDKFSIKDLGSTVT
-1521 SETIST
+1521 SETITT
-1527 ISDKLTSGSALSQAE
+1527 ISDKLASGSALNEGE
-1542 ASKISEALGHGT
+1542 ASKISEALGRGT
-1554 IYEEMTTDD
+1554 IHEEMTTEE
-1563 LSAAG
+1563 LSVAG
-1568 FTKTDDGYI
+1568 FTKTDEGYF
-1577 LNGITAAEAIQA
+1577 LSGITASQAIQA
-1589 LNSQMVQDTGT
+1589 LNSQMAEDTGAIRQILANKYGEDGMDEKDTKESGAFNAEKFAGMDYNQAMAAIQDTGAAQRGNISNLPGSEFDIT
-1600 IREILENKYG
+1600 SE
-1610 DQGIDKKTVGDNS
+1610 GDNFVKYPK
-1623 LYSSEKFDGMDI
+1623 L
-1635 NQAYSTISQTNAAQQ
+1635 SQEEIDATN
-1650 NLSGTFHQVSYQG
+1650 T
-1663 KYGEGIGFSEREWN
+1663 
-1677 NTFETQT
+1677 
-1684 NEDGTYNPRMTEEA
+1684 
-1698 SKALDEY
+1698 Y
-1705 LDKQLA
+1705 LDTQLELTGA
-1711 VTDATALYKQKL
+1711 VARYNAEKVKSGKTDEKDLIDLKKKIVAEEQLKQKL
-1723 AELKNPSE
+1723 TN
-1731 KEIQELKKQIV
+1731 
-1742 TTEQLKKKLSQLS
+1742 LSKVVGDLS
-1755 ATINDV
+1755 D
-1761 SEDLNSSDPAKYA
+1761 ELNSSDPQKYY
-1774 KALDKIAAAAQS
+1774 KALDQIAAAASS
-1786 QLGLNLTTKQV
+1786 QLGLNLTAEQV
-1797 AQLKD
+1797 AELKD
-1802 EFLKIAEGGDGV
+1802 QFIALSQGGEGAR
-1814 EQAIANIAAAAASN
+1814 QALATIAAAAASN
-1828 TEPLGTF
+1828 IQPL
-1835 KNKLKDVD
+1835 
-1843 TFATDMS
+1843 TDFGIEAS
-1850 NQTYSLYMTGN
+1850 KAKTIAEGISAQTYQMYMTGD
-1861 ADFSGLFQQLTEA
+1861 ADFSGLFKQLIQAELTAEEA
-1874 GAKAD
+1874 RAV
-1879 EAAGILQSMAGSG
+1879 LQSMAGSG
-1892 VRFKVTYEKI
+1892 IQFELVDKVVTM
-1902 PVDNKFLAA
+1902 PD
-1911 LGFTKTV
+1911 GTSKTV
-1918 PRITAEYVGG
+1918 QDIIAKYVGG
-1928 DAARNYTPSGGSGKS
+1928 DATKNFTVPGGR
-1943 SGGGGGK
+1943 SGGGGGGK
-1950 TSSKDYENKYDKRYN
+1950 STKAYENKHDKRYN
-1965 LVEDITEEQRTLNK
+1965 LVQDIAEEQRTLNR
-1979 LEAEYQDLL
+1979 LQDQYNDLL
-1988 EGSNTSAE
+1988 LSANVSAE
-1996 KLLKNYDKQVSSL
+1996 KLSKNYQDQVASL
-2009 EKQQKLNQKLLTYRK
+2009 KKTRKLNQQMLNYRK
-2024 KDMNSLLSQNSKYS
+2024 KDFKEYLNENSQYS
-2038 QYATYNKK
+2038 QYGTYNWK
-2046 DNTIEINWDKINK
+2046 DNTIEINWGKINA
-2059 IKSSNK
+2059 IKDEEK
-2065 GEKVD
+2065 GSKVD
-2070 EYISKLEEAQSRI
+2070 EYISKLEEF
-2083 EEVEDTLLDIK
+2083 EGYMDDVNDTLMEINN
-2094 QTIKELGD
+2094 QISELA
-2102 EQVDAY
+2102 ESYQDAY
-2108 ISSLN
+2108 ITGLN
-2113 QVKDALVEAQQQQI
+2113 TVKDALVEVRQKEI
-2127 DKLSKLNDT
+2127 DKLSSLNDT
-2136 INDQNSRM
+2136 INDSNSRM
-2144 FNAIQKSIDDE
+2144 FDAIQKAIDDE
-2155 RQARENDKTE
+2155 RQARENEKTE
-2165 QDIAD
+2165 EDIAN
-2170 KERRLAQLQMDTTGG
+2170 KENRLAQLQMDTSGG
-2185 NQTEIL
+2185 NQLEIL
-2191 ALQKEI
+2191 QLQKEI
-2197 DDAREGYGDS
+2197 DEAREGYQDS
-2207 LVDQQLARMQEEAD
+2207 LIDQQIARMQEDAD
-2221 QAAEQREHQISLMEE
+2221 AAAEQRDRQISLLEE
-2236 QLELYQS
+2236 QLEIDQS
-2243 TGEVWQDVYDLWA
+2243 NGEIWRQVFDIWNN
-2256 TGFTSKGKLD
+2256 GFTSDGKLNWG
-2266 MESPLGKLLMN
+2266 SPLGQLLRE
-2277 TADYLVKSQE
+2277 TADYQSMSDAEKMKYTTDKKNEMALAKSGETLGYDDQIDYSQEIKAAKNGGVSKQTGIDYGKLGKE
-2287 ERNQTRNE
+2287 ERNQRIKVLEQLSNQKNKNRNKDKPTTSGS
-2295 WGENF
+2295 GEKKQEPTGSGNIKSMEKQIGHLYGRDNGRGEEVKKF
-2300 GQGKAGQKLFLKNQ
+2300 QRGYNELIKDGLISGTKLDVDGKDGPNTTKAIKNLQGLIGVSADGYW
-2314 ENLDMAKELEAIE
+2314 
-2327 GKKKSSQSG
+2327 GKKS
-2336 IDYSQMND
+2336 
-2344 SMRSTY
+2344 RE
-2350 KSQVIAEGK
+2350 AFK
-2359 KRVKEGKA
+2359 K
-2367 SSAEKKKWGS
+2367 
-2377 TKTTNTNNNSSNKN
+2377 
-2391 KTTSKLNRSAKGRIS
+2391 
-2406 SITSNV
+2406 
-2412 NEDTP
+2412 
-2417 WYRESTEMLQRGIN
+2417 
-2431 GLIADGFI
+2431 
-2439 TGVAELKADGQFGP
+2439 
-2453 KTKKAVKAL
+2453 
-2462 QKLVGADQDGR
+2462 
-2473 WGPAS
+2473 
-2478 QRAFSN
+2478 
-2484 SKFNAYKTGGLAD
+2484 SKFKTYKTGGLAD

-2502 WLDGTKAHPELVLNS
+2502 WLDGTKSHPELVLNA
-2517 RDTENFIQLKN
+2517 RDTENFIQLKDILSN
-2528 VLADVLK
+2528 VLK
-2535 RNNSNSSEKNG
+2535 RNSNKTENSG
-2546 DNYYEIHIDV
+2546 DNYFEIHIDV

-2567 LATKLKS
+2567 LADKIKG

-2582 RNVNSINRLR
+2582 RNVNVINRLR

>member
-1 MSTGRAKV
+1 MSAGRAKV
-9 VVDLEANVDQI
+9 VVDIEANVNQI
-20 NDALKLVQNNLS
+20 NNALKSVQSNLS

-38 SVEKG
+38 AAEKG

-63 STLTSQQDVN
+63 SALTSQQDVN
-73 KFIKNWERIVDLYRQ
+73 KFVKSWERIVDLYRQ
-88 LGIQVKNL
+88 LGVQVKNL

-111 SAEKFKKI
+111 TAEKFKKI
-119 TAALKAYE
+119 TAALKTYE
-127 QQIGQ
+127 QQINQ
-132 TNSQIKKQT
+132 TNNQIKKQT
-141 TSLNEAQKKVDKF
+141 TGLNEAQKKVDKF

-171 DFNKFNKEAKKAEA
+171 EFNKFNKEAKKAEA
-185 TLETLAKRLENAK
+185 TLEALAKRLESAK

-221 ATKEYN
+221 AVKEYN

-243 RLKIDGKV
+243 RLQIDGKV

-258 DVEEYTRKLSKA
+258 SVEEYTRKLSEA
-270 KENVEAYQQSI
+270 KERVDAFQQSL
-281 KKLSEVDATQHFEKL
+281 KKLSEVDTTQHFEKL
-296 KQQLTNITGTDV
+296 KQELINITGVDV
-308 SAAKSIDELRKAIT
+308 SAAKSIDELREAIA

-332 NKLLEQFQQDVSNIS
+332 NKLLEQFQQDVSKIS

-355 EVEETSKKF
+355 EVEEA
-364 SKSVQEQNSID
+364 SKSFSQLVQEQNSID
-375 QLKDRLVSFF
+375 QLKNRLVSFF

-418 TNYEI
+418 TEFDVG
-423 EDMWKRLPEYTDRAN
+423 DMWEQLPQYTDMAN
-438 KLGAS
+438 ELGAS
-443 VKGAYETTTLFYQQG
+443 VKGAYETLTLFYQQG
-458 LDTDQA
+458 LNTEQA
-464 VQLSI
+464 IQLGT

-575 FQELKKAPS
+575 FQELKKAPG

-599 ESALRTI
+599 EGALRTI

-611 DASGQFRNLDD
+611 DANGQFRNLDD

-627 AKKWDSLDTNTQR
+627 AKKWKSLDTNTQR

-682 FEKTTHSL
+682 FEKTTESL

-711 SFIKASVDAL
+711 SFIKASIDAL
-721 TLLLNV
+721 TFLLNI
-727 LNKITDIFGANSISD
+727 LNKITDIVGANTIGD

-754 SKLKVV
+754 SKLRTA
-760 IDGVI
+760 IDGAI
-765 KRYQAFSDLMKEG
+765 KKYQAFSDLMKG
-778 EGLKATTQ
+778 GKGLKAATQ
-786 TATTAGSTA
+786 TATTAGSSA
-795 GFEAGANAAIPGM
+795 GFTTGAAEAIPGM
-808 TAAVTEATK
+808 TAAVAEATE
-817 NGVTAGL
+817 NGVMAGL
-824 MAAYAQMKGYKALPA
+824 RAAYAQMKGYKALPA
-839 PSTKPTDSIPGE
+839 PSTNPIPGNPGE
-851 PPLLGDGKTSKGF
+851 IPLLGDGKNPKGF
-864 EYKFKELIDTKFKGS
+864 ELKFKELIDTKFKGS
-879 MAKFGLTLSG
+879 MKKFGLTLAG

-903 LLDNGIT
+903 LLDKGIT
-910 TAGEELEKIGELKDL
+910 TAGEELEKLGELKDL
-925 TQTSLNN
+925 TQTSLDN
-932 IDEKINSIE
+932 IDEKINSVG

-985 AQYTKYQNGQW
+985 AKYTKYQNGQW
-996 NVETQFWKEY
+996 NVESQFWKEY
-1006 ELVLQ
+1006 ESELQ

-1016 LDNLTNALQTKEET
+1016 LDNLTNALQAEEET
-1030 LTYEQKL
+1030 LSYEQKL
-1037 SDEIKTTDISD
+1037 SDGIKTTDISD

-1059 IMTGIGATVA
+1059 ITAGIGATVA
-1069 TIAALLGSVTGPIGI
+1069 TIAALLAPAMGPLAI
-1084 IGAAIAGAAG
+1084 IGTAAAGAAG
-1094 GGLLGAG
+1094 VGLLGAV
-1101 GSSIWAKQGISKEQ
+1101 GSSIWAQQGISKDQ

-1128 LDEGTATKLEKYYQH
+1128 LDEETATKLEKYYQH
-1143 QQEVKNEQNKSQ
+1143 QQEVKNEQNKPQ
-1155 GGIKPFKTDQIELD
+1155 DDIKPFKTDEIKLDTEEL
-1169 SEEINLLNSLG
+1169 NLLNSLG
-1180 GAEAFHA
+1180 GAEAFHT

-1223 AGVLGDEPEDN
+1223 AGALGDEPEDN

-1253 DKKAESDWNKLSDDE
+1253 DKKATSNWNKLSDDE
-1268 KEENIKKAMTGAG
+1268 KEKNIKEAMTAAG
-1281 AIYNDISKTW
+1281 ATYNDISKTW

-1298 KDDDVEAFAL
+1298 KNDDVEDFAL
-1308 EQYKSDQWIEY
+1308 EKYKSDQWIEY
-1319 SKGFAEQVRDEGAE
+1319 SKGFAEQVRNEGSEGEIA
-1333 SDIGKLYEIIQG
+1333 KLYGIIQN
-1345 LDPEQR
+1345 LDSKQR

-1356 GDYSIEI
+1356 GDYSDIAKEI
-1363 QGVDGENHTIAEL
+1363 
-1376 VKGMFG
+1376 KGMFD

-1479 MSSLDDVQ
+1479 MNSLDDVQ
-1487 DMMAQLKEAGIT
+1487 DMMAQLREAGVT
-1499 LNASTSE
+1499 LNTSASE

-1554 IYEEMTTDD
+1554 IYEEMTTED

-1610 DQGIDKKTVGDNS
+1610 DQGIDKKTVGGNS

-1786 QLGLNLTTKQV
+1786 QLGLNLTTEQV

-1979 LEAEYQDLL
+1979 LEAEYQALL
-1988 EGSNTSAE
+1988 EGSNTSAQ

-2009 EKQQKLNQKLLTYRK
+2009 EKQEKLNQKLLTYRK
-2024 KDMNSLLSQNSKYS
+2024 NDMKFLLSQNSKYS

-2059 IKSSNK
+2059 IKSSDK

-2094 QTIKELGD
+2094 QTIKDLGD

-2197 DDAREGYGDS
+2197 DEAREGYGDS

-2221 QAAEQREHQISLMEE
+2221 QAAEQRERQISLMEE
-2236 QLELYQS
+2236 QLDLYQS
-2243 TGEVWQDVYDLWA
+2243 TGEVWRDVYDLWA

-2277 TADYLVKSQE
+2277 TADYMAMSQE

-2295 WGENF
+2295 WGELF

-2314 ENLDMAKELEAIE
+2314 DNLDMAKELEAIE
-2327 GKKKSSQSG
+2327 KKKKSTQSG

-2344 SMRSTY
+2344 SMRSAY
-2350 KSQVIAEGK
+2350 KNQVIAEGK
-2359 KRVKEGKA
+2359 KRVKSGKA
-2367 SSAEKKKWGS
+2367 TKNEKAKWGN
-2377 TKTTNTNNNSSNKN
+2377 TKDEGTSNNKP
-2391 KTTSKLNRSAKGRIS
+2391 TSKLNKSAKGKIS

-2417 WYRESTEMLQRGIN
+2417 WYRKSTENLQKGIN
-2431 GLIADGFI
+2431 ALIADGFI
-2439 TGVAELKADGQFGP
+2439 DGIAKLETDGEFGP
-2453 KTKKAVKAL
+2453 KTKKAVQAL
-2462 QKLVGADQDGR
+2462 QRLIGVDDDGR

-2478 QRAFSN
+2478 RTAFSE
-2484 SKFNAYKTGGLAD
+2484 SKYKSYKTGGLAD

-2502 WLDGTKAHPELVLNS
+2502 WLDGTKSHPELVLNA
-2517 RDTENFIQLKN
+2517 RDTENFIQLKDILSN
-2528 VLADVLK
+2528 VLK
-2535 RNNSNSSEKNG
+2535 RDNNKTENSG
-2546 DNYYEIHIDV
+2546 DNYFEIHIDV

-2567 LATKLKS
+2567 LADKIKG

-2582 RNVNSINRLR
+2582 RNVNVINRLR

>member
-1 MSTGRAKV
+1 MSAGRAKV
-9 VVDLEANVDQI
+9 VVDVEANVNQI
-20 NDALKLVQNNLS
+20 NNALKSVQNNLS

-38 SVEKG
+38 AAEKG

-55 TNFRAKAS
+55 TNFRAKAGS
-63 STLTSQQDVN
+63 ALTSQQDVN
-73 KFIKNWERIVDLYRQ
+73 KFVKSWERIVDLYRQ
-88 LGIQVKNL
+88 LGVQVKNL

-185 TLETLAKRLENAK
+185 TLEALAKRLENAK

-213 RRTKIGSE
+213 RRTKIGSD
-221 ATKEYN
+221 AVKEYN

-243 RLKIDGKV
+243 RVKIDGKV

-258 DVEEYTRKLSKA
+258 DVEEYTRKLSEA
-270 KENVEAYQQSI
+270 KEKVEAYQQSI

-296 KQQLTNITGTDV
+296 KQQLINITGVDV
-308 SAAKSIDELRKAIT
+308 SAAKSIDELREAIA

-332 NKLLEQFQQDVSNIS
+332 NKLLEQFQQDVNKIS
-347 PDIKKMGE
+347 PDIKKMGQ
-355 EVEETSKKF
+355 EVEEA
-364 SKSVQEQNSID
+364 SKSFSQLVQEQNSID
-375 QLKDRLVSFF
+375 QLKNRLVSFF

-458 LDTDQA
+458 LDTEQA

-593 VDANKI
+593 IDANKI
-599 ESALRTI
+599 EGALRTI

-627 AKKWDSLDTNTQR
+627 AKRWNSLDTNTQR

-682 FEKTTHSL
+682 FEKTTKSL
-690 EAKINR
+690 EAKINQ

-721 TLLLNV
+721 TFLLNI
-727 LNKITDIFGANSISD
+727 LNKITDIVGANSISD

-765 KRYQAFSDLMKEG
+765 KKYQAFNDLMKEG

-824 MAAYAQMKGYKALPA
+824 MAAYAQIKGYKALTA
-839 PSTKPTDSIPGE
+839 PSANPVPGAYE
-851 PPLLGDGKTSKGF
+851 VPPLLPGEGRGLKG
-864 EYKFKELIDTKFKGS
+864 FKELIDTKFKGS
-879 MAKFGLTLSG
+879 MAKFGLTLAG
-889 AAVAAGAVTKGLTW
+889 AAVAAGATTKLLTD
-903 LLDNGIT
+903 LLDDSIIT
-910 TAGEELEKIGELKDL
+910 ASEELEKLGELKDL
-925 TQTSLNN
+925 TQTSLDN
-932 IDEKINSIE
+932 INEKINSVE
-941 SSKQSYEHNKG
+941 SSKQSYEYNKG
-952 IASVTYSNDKNH
+952 IASVTYGNDKNH
-964 IQAVKSNNE
+964 IQAIKSNNE

-996 NVETQFWKEY
+996 NVESSFWKEY
-1006 ELVLQ
+1006 ELALQ

-1016 LDNLTNALQTKEET
+1016 LDNLTNALQVKEEA

-1037 SDEIKTTDISD
+1037 SDGIKTTDISD

-1059 IMTGIGATVA
+1059 ITAGIGAVIA
-1069 TIAALLGSVTGPIGI
+1069 TIAALLIPEITVPLI
-1084 IGAAIAGAAG
+1084 IGTAALGATG
-1094 GGLLGAG
+1094 GGLLGAA

-1115 FNYQASVLSSYGE
+1115 FNYQASVLSAYGE
-1128 LDEGTATKLEKYYQH
+1128 LDEGIATKLENYYQ
-1143 QQEVKNEQNKSQ
+1143 QQKKGEATINLNDEEKELVVKL
-1155 GGIKPFKTDQIELD
+1155 GGID
-1169 SEEINLLNSLG
+1169 
-1180 GAEAFHA
+1180 AFHT
-1187 LYSAVDGNID
+1187 LYSAVDGNVDI
-1197 TLNEQ
+1197 LNEQ

-1216 RIATLRA
+1216 RLATLKA
-1223 AGVLGDEPEDN
+1223 AGALGDDPKVNDK
-1234 GEIIKYS
+1234 IIRYS
-1241 EVGLSDYYREQS
+1241 EIGLSEREREQL
-1253 DKKAESDWNKLSDDE
+1253 DIKAEQKWNKLSSNE
-1268 KEENIKKAMTGAG
+1268 KEEYTKKALEGAG
-1281 AIYNDISKTW
+1281 AEYNQINEEW
-1291 SKDGQEL
+1291 ALNGQVLDED
-1298 KDDDVEAFAL
+1298 KIEDFAL
-1308 EQYKSDQWIEY
+1308 KQFKEDQWIKY
-1319 SKGFAEQVRDEGAE
+1319 AEQFAKETREGKHE
-1333 SDIGKLYEIIQG
+1333 EIGELQEAIANLSPEDRKKL
-1345 LDPEQR
+1345 L
-1351 AAVAN
+1351 A
-1356 GDYSIEI
+1356 GDYSILDGQFGNKFGNYVKEDVTI
-1363 QGVDGENHTIAEL
+1363 KMGGASGNGPEQGEVVHSKKFEND
-1376 VKGMFG
+1376 V
-1382 YGPTGGN
+1382 
-1389 SAFGGSGI
+1389 
-1397 KPNAEFDN
+1397 
-1405 AVQQIL
+1405 AVAL
-1411 QSDYIKN
+1411 ESDWLKQ
-1418 YDKVGNG
+1418 YDKIKEYEFSDLKQLALDTGN
-1425 LKDLAEKTGKPQF
+1425 TQF
-1438 ALNLQKM
+1438 ALNLQKAGM
-1445 GIENGIGKELYN
+1445 YRGDLGKELYDLYTDEN
-1457 QYNAKDTTE
+1457 TPED
-1466 EQKKAIEDALNKP
+1466 QKKAIEEALNKP

-1487 DMMAQLKEAGIT
+1487 DMMAQLREAGVT

-1506 LVDKFSVKDLGSTIT
+1506 LADKFSIKDLGSTIT
-1521 SETIST
+1521 SESITT

-1542 ASKISEALGHGT
+1542 ASQISEALGRGT
-1554 IYEEMTTDD
+1554 IYEEMSAEA

-1568 FTKTDDGYI
+1568 FIKTDDGYI

-1589 LNSQMVQDTGT
+1589 LNSQMVQDTGA
-1600 IREILENKYG
+1600 IRGILENKYG
-1610 DQGIDKKTVGDNS
+1610 DQGIDKKTVEDDS
-1623 LYSSEKFDGMDI
+1623 LYSSEKFDSMDI
-1635 NQAYSTISQTNAAQQ
+1635 NQAYSAISQINAAQQ
-1650 NLSGTFHQVSYQG
+1650 NLSGTTHRVFSQG
-1663 KYGEGIGFSEREWN
+1663 RSFEGRGFDDPEWD
-1677 NTFETQT
+1677 NTFETQS
-1684 NEDGTYNPRMTEEA
+1684 NEDGTYNLRMTEEA

-1711 VTDATALYKQKL
+1711 VNDATALYKQKL
-1723 AELKNPSE
+1723 AELTNPSE

-1755 ATINDV
+1755 ATVNDV

-1786 QLGLNLTTKQV
+1786 QLGLNLTAEQV

-1802 EFLKIAEGGDGV
+1802 EFLKIAEGGEGV

-1835 KNKLKDVD
+1835 KNKLEDVD
-1843 TFATDMS
+1843 TFATNMS

-1861 ADFSGLFQQLTEA
+1861 ADFSGLFQQLTDA

-1879 EAAGILQSMAGSG
+1879 EAAAILQSMAGSG

-1911 LGFTKTV
+1911 LGLTKTV
-1918 PRITAEYVGG
+1918 PRITAEYVAR
-1928 DAARNYTPSGGSGKS
+1928 DAARHYTPSRGG
-1943 SGGGGGK
+1943 SGGGGGGGG
-1950 TSSKDYENKYDKRYN
+1950 SSKSYENKYDKRYN
-1965 LVEDITEEQRTLNK
+1965 LVQDIAEEQRILNR
-1979 LEAEYQDLL
+1979 LQDQYNDLL
-1988 EGSNTSAE
+1988 ISANVSAE
-1996 KLLKNYDKQVSSL
+1996 KLSKNYKDQIASL
-2009 EKQQKLNQKLLTYRK
+2009 KKTQKLNQQLLDYRK
-2024 KDMNSLLSQNSKYS
+2024 KDFKEYLNKNSKYS
-2038 QYATYNKK
+2038 QYGTYNWK
-2046 DNTIEINWDKINK
+2046 DNTIEINWDKINA
-2059 IKSSNK
+2059 IKDEELGSN
-2065 GEKVD
+2065 VD
-2070 EYISKLEEAQSRI
+2070 EYISKLEEF
-2083 EEVEDTLLDIK
+2083 EGYMDDTNDTLMEINN
-2094 QTIKELGD
+2094 QVAELAQAQQ
-2102 EQVDAY
+2102 EAY
-2108 ISSLN
+2108 ITGLN
-2113 QVKDALVEAQQQQI
+2113 SIKDALVEVRQKEI
-2127 DKLSKLNDT
+2127 DKLSSLNKT
-2136 INDQNSRM
+2136 INDSNSRM
-2144 FNAIQKSIDDE
+2144 FEAIQKAIDDE
-2155 RQARENDKTE
+2155 RQSRENDKTE
-2165 QDIAD
+2165 EDIAN
-2170 KERRLAQLQMDTTGG
+2170 KEKRLAQLQMDTSGG
-2185 NQTEIL
+2185 NQLEIL
-2191 ALQKEI
+2191 QLQKEI
-2197 DDAREGYGDS
+2197 DEARENYQDS
-2207 LVDQQLARMQEEAD
+2207 LVDQQIARMQEDAD
-2221 QAAEQREHQISLMEE
+2221 AAAEQRERQISLLEE
-2236 QLELYQS
+2236 QLEIDQLN
-2243 TGEVWQDVYDLWA
+2243 GEIWNQVFDLWNN
-2256 TGFTSKGKLD
+2256 GFASDGKLD
-2266 MESPLGKLLMN
+2266 WSSPLGQLLRE
-2277 TADYLVKSQE
+2277 TADYQSMSDAEKMQYTT
-2287 ERNQTRNE
+2287 NKGNE
-2295 WGENF
+2295 MALA
-2300 GQGKAGQKLFLKNQ
+2300 KAGEALGYSNQ
-2314 ENLDMAKELEAIE
+2314 
-2327 GKKKSSQSG
+2327 
-2336 IDYSQMND
+2336 IDYSQEIAAAKAGTISNQTGIDYGKLDEEELAQRKKILEQLRNQKID
-2344 SMRSTY
+2344 STSSNAKKTY
-2350 KSQVIAEGK
+2350 EFN
-2359 KRVKEGKA
+2359 EDP
-2367 SSAEKKKWGS
+2367 
-2377 TKTTNTNNNSSNKN
+2377 NKN
-2391 KTTSKLNRSAKGRIS
+2391 KPATSVTSGEGEKQYTPTGSGYIS
-2406 SITSNV
+2406 SMTGQIGHKTGSSDQV
-2412 NEDTP
+2412 KKFQKGYNE
-2417 WYRESTEMLQRGIN
+2417 LIGN
-2431 GLIADGFI
+2431 GLISGTKLDVDGS
-2439 TGVAELKADGQFGP
+2439 DGP
-2453 KTKKAVKAL
+2453 KTTAAIKQL
-2462 QKLVGADQDGR
+2462 QKLIGVSVDGY
-2473 WGPAS
+2473 WGKNS
-2478 QRAFSN
+2478 RNAFKN
-2484 SKFNAYKTGGLAD
+2484 SKFKAYKTGGLAD

-2502 WLDGTKAHPELVLNS
+2502 WLDGTKSHPELVLNA
-2517 RDTENFIQLKN
+2517 RDTENFIQLKDILSN
-2528 VLADVLK
+2528 VLK
-2535 RNNSNSSEKNG
+2535 RDSNKAENSG
-2546 DNYYEIHIDV
+2546 DNYFEIHIDV

-2567 LATKLKS
+2567 LADKIKG

-2582 RNVNSINRLR
+2582 RNVNFINHLR

>member
-1 MSTGRAKV
+1 MSAGRAKV
-9 VVDLEANVDQI
+9 VVDVEANVNQI
-20 NDALKLVQNNLS
+20 NTALKSVQDNLS

-38 SVEKG
+38 AAEKG

-55 TNFRAKAS
+55 TNFRAKAGS
-63 STLTSQQDVN
+63 ALTSQQDVN
-73 KFIKNWERIVDLYRQ
+73 KFVKSWERIVDLYRQ
-88 LGIQVKNL
+88 LGVQVKNL

-185 TLETLAKRLENAK
+185 TLEALAKRLENAK

-258 DVEEYTRKLSKA
+258 DVEEYTRKLSEA
-270 KENVEAYQQSI
+270 KEKVDAYQQSI

-296 KQQLTNITGTDV
+296 KQQLTNITGADV
-308 SAAKSIDELRKAIT
+308 SAAKSIDELRETIA
-322 QLSTKDVDAA
+322 QLSAKDVDTA
-332 NKLLEQFQQDVSNIS
+332 NKLLEQFQQDVNKIS
-347 PDIKKMGE
+347 PDIKKMGQ
-355 EVEETSKKF
+355 EVEEA
-364 SKSVQEQNSID
+364 SKSFSQLVQEQNSID
-375 QLKDRLVSFF
+375 QLKNRLVSFF

-599 ESALRTI
+599 EGALRTI

-682 FEKTTHSL
+682 FEKTTKSL

-727 LNKITDIFGANSISD
+727 LNKITDVFGANSISD

-765 KRYQAFSDLMKEG
+765 KRYQTFSDLMKEG
-778 EGLKATTQ
+778 EGLKAATQ

-824 MAAYAQMKGYKALPA
+824 MAAYAQMKGYKALTA
-839 PSTKPTDSIPGE
+839 PSANPVPGTQGG
-851 PPLLGDGKTSKGF
+851 PPLLPGRVEEPKGF

-879 MAKFGLTLSG
+879 MAKFGLTLAG
-889 AAVAAGAVTKGLTW
+889 AAVAMGAVTKGLTW

-952 IASVTYSNDKNH
+952 IASVTYGNDKNH
-964 IQAVKSNNE
+964 IQAVKLNNE

-1006 ELVLQ
+1006 ELALQ

-1030 LTYEQKL
+1030 LAYEQKL
-1037 SDEIKTTDISD
+1037 SDGIKTTDISD

-1059 IMTGIGATVA
+1059 ITAGIGATVA
-1069 TIAALLGSVTGPIGI
+1069 TIAALLAPAMGPLAI
-1084 IGAAIAGAAG
+1084 IGATIAGATG

-1115 FNYQASVLSSYGE
+1115 FNYQANVLSSYGE
-1128 LDEGTATKLEKYYQH
+1128 LDEETATKLEKYYQ
-1143 QQEVKNEQNKSQ
+1143 QQKELELEQNSPQ
-1155 GGIKPFKTDQIELD
+1155 FGLPSSRTDEIILD
-1169 SEEINLLNSLG
+1169 DEQKNLLNSLG

-1223 AGVLGDEPEDN
+1223 AGALGDEPEDN

-1241 EVGLSDYYREQS
+1241 EVGLSEFYREQS
-1253 DKKAESDWNKLSDDE
+1253 DKKAESNWNKLSDDE
-1268 KEENIKKAMTGAG
+1268 KEKNIKEAMTSAG

-1298 KDDDVEAFAL
+1298 KNDDVEDFAL
-1308 EQYKSDQWIEY
+1308 EKYKSDQWIEY
-1319 SKGFAEQVRDEGAE
+1319 SKGFAEQVQNEGSEGEIA
-1333 SDIGKLYEIIQG
+1333 KLYGIIQN
-1345 LDPEQR
+1345 LDSKQR

-1356 GDYSIEI
+1356 GDYSDIAKEI
-1363 QGVDGENHTIAEL
+1363 
-1376 VKGMFG
+1376 KGMFD

-1487 DMMAQLKEAGIT
+1487 DMMAQLKEAGVT

-1554 IYEEMTTDD
+1554 IYEEMTTED

-1635 NQAYSTISQTNAAQQ
+1635 NQAYSTISQTNTAQQ

-1786 QLGLNLTTKQV
+1786 QLGLNLTTEQV

-1911 LGFTKTV
+1911 WGFTKTV

-1950 TSSKDYENKYDKRYN
+1950 TSSKDYENKHDKRYN
-1965 LVEDITEEQRTLNK
+1965 LVQDIAEEQRTLNK
-1979 LEAEYQDLL
+1979 LQDQYNDLL
-1988 EGSNTSAE
+1988 LSANVSAE
-1996 KLLKNYDKQVSSL
+1996 KLSKNYKDQIASL
-2009 EKQQKLNQKLLTYRK
+2009 KKTRQLNQQMLNYRK
-2024 KDMNSLLSQNSKYS
+2024 KDFKEYLNENS
-2038 QYATYNKK
+2038 QYKKYGTYNWK
-2046 DNTIEINWDKINK
+2046 DNTIEINWGKINA
-2059 IKSSNK
+2059 IKDEEK
-2065 GEKVD
+2065 GSKVD
-2070 EYISKLEEAQSRI
+2070 EYISKLEEF
-2083 EEVEDTLLDIK
+2083 EGYMDDVNDTLMEINN
-2094 QTIKELGD
+2094 QISELA
-2102 EQVDAY
+2102 ESYQDAY
-2108 ISSLN
+2108 ITGLN
-2113 QVKDALVEAQQQQI
+2113 TVKDALVEVRQKEI
-2127 DKLSKLNDT
+2127 DKLSSLNDT
-2136 INDQNSRM
+2136 INVSNSRM
-2144 FNAIQKSIDDE
+2144 FDAIQKAIDDE
-2155 RQARENDKTE
+2155 RQARENEKTE
-2165 QDIAD
+2165 EDIAN
-2170 KERRLAQLQMDTTGG
+2170 KEKRLAQLQMDTSGG
-2185 NQTEIL
+2185 NQLEIL
-2191 ALQKEI
+2191 QLQKEI
-2197 DDAREGYGDS
+2197 DEARENYQDS
-2207 LVDQQLARMQEEAD
+2207 LIDQQLSRMREDAD
-2221 QAAEQREHQISLMEE
+2221 AAAEQRERQISLLDE
-2236 QLELYQS
+2236 QLKIDQLN
-2243 TGEVWQDVYDLWA
+2243 GEIWSKVFDIWN
-2256 TGFTSKGKLD
+2256 TGFTSDGKLNWG
-2266 MESPLGKLLMN
+2266 SPLAQLLRE
-2277 TADYLVKSQE
+2277 TADYQSMSDAEKMKYI
-2287 ERNQTRNE
+2287 TDKKNE
-2295 WGENF
+2295 MALA
-2300 GQGKAGQKLFLKNQ
+2300 KAGETLGYDDQ
-2314 ENLDMAKELEAIE
+2314 
-2327 GKKKSSQSG
+2327 
-2336 IDYSQMND
+2336 IDYSQEIKAAKAGGVSKQTKID
-2344 SMRSTY
+2344 Y
-2350 KSQVIAEGK
+2350 GK
-2359 KRVKEGKA
+2359 LDKEERAQRIKVL
-2367 SSAEKKKWGS
+2367 EQLQNQK
-2377 TKTTNTNNNSSNKN
+2377 TKDRNKN
-2391 KTTSKLNRSAKGRIS
+2391 KTTTSGNEDKKQEPKGSGYIS
-2406 SITSNV
+2406 SMTKQIGHLYGKEHGFTKNV
-2412 NEDTP
+2412 KKFQKGYNELIEDGLIKDTKL
-2417 WYRESTEMLQRGIN
+2417 EVDGADGELTTAAIANLQR
-2431 GLIADGFI
+2431 LIGVEDDGYWGENSRNKFK
-2439 TGVAELKADGQFGP
+2439 ESKKF
-2453 KTKKAVKAL
+2453 KT
-2462 QKLVGADQDGR
+2462 
-2473 WGPAS
+2473 
-2478 QRAFSN
+2478 
-2484 SKFNAYKTGGLAD
+2484 YKTGGLAD

-2502 WLDGTKAHPELVLNS
+2502 WLDGTKSHPELVLNA
-2517 RDTENFIQLKN
+2517 RDTENFIQLKDI
-2528 VLADVLK
+2528 LSSVLK
-2535 RNNSNSSEKNG
+2535 RNSNKTENSG
-2546 DNYYEIHIDV
+2546 DNYFEIHIDV

-2567 LATKLKS
+2567 LADKIKG

-2582 RNVNSINRLR
+2582 RNVNVINRLR

>member
-1 MSTGRAKV
+1 MSAGRAKV
-9 VVDLEANVDQI
+9 VVDVEANVNQI
-20 NDALKLVQNNLS
+20 NNALKSVQDNLS

-38 SVEKG
+38 AAEKG

-55 TNFRAKAS
+55 TNFRAKAGS
-63 STLTSQQDVN
+63 ALTSQQDVN
-73 KFIKNWERIVDLYRQ
+73 KFVKSWERIVDLYRQ
-88 LGIQVKNL
+88 LGVQVKNL

-119 TAALKAYE
+119 TAALKTYE

-185 TLETLAKRLENAK
+185 TLEALAKRLENAK

-258 DVEEYTRKLSKA
+258 DVEEYTRKLSEA
-270 KENVEAYQQSI
+270 KEKVDAYQQSI

-296 KQQLTNITGTDV
+296 KQQLTNITGADV
-308 SAAKSIDELRKAIT
+308 SAAKSIDELRETIA
-322 QLSTKDVDAA
+322 QLSAKDVDAA
-332 NKLLEQFQQDVSNIS
+332 NKLLEQFQQDVNKIS

-355 EVEETSKKF
+355 EVEETSKSF
-364 SKSVQEQNSID
+364 SQLVQEQNSID
-375 QLKDRLVSFF
+375 QLKNRLVSFF

-458 LDTDQA
+458 LDTEQA

-531 KTASIANNANMELET
+531 KTASIANSANMELET

-575 FQELKKAPS
+575 FQELKKAPG

-593 VDANKI
+593 IDANKI
-599 ESALRTI
+599 EGALRTI

-627 AKKWDSLDTNTQR
+627 AKKWNSLDTNTQR

-682 FEKTTHSL
+682 FEKTTQSL

-721 TLLLNV
+721 TLLLNI
-727 LNKITDIFGANSISD
+727 LNKITDVFGANSISD

-760 IDGVI
+760 IDGAI
-765 KRYQAFSDLMKEG
+765 KRYQTFSDLMKG
-778 EGLKATTQ
+778 GKGLKTATQ
-786 TATTAGSTA
+786 TATTAGSSAGFTA
-795 GFEAGANAAIPGM
+795 GAAEAVPGM
-808 TAAVTEATK
+808 TAAVAEATE
-817 NGVTAGL
+817 NGVMAGL
-824 MAAYAQMKGYKALPA
+824 RAAYAQMKGYKTLPA
-839 PSTKPTDSIPGE
+839 PSTNPTNPIPGGPGE
-851 PPLLGDGKTSKGF
+851 IPLLGDEKNSKGF
-864 EYKFKELIDTKFKGS
+864 ELKFKELIDTKFKGS
-879 MAKFGLTLSG
+879 MAKFGLTLAG

-952 IASVTYSNDKNH
+952 IASVTYGNDKNH

-1006 ELVLQ
+1006 ELALQ
-1011 QQRES
+1011 QQRDS
-1016 LDNLTNALQTKEET
+1016 LDNLTNALQAKEET

-1037 SDEIKTTDISD
+1037 SDGIKTTNISD

-1059 IMTGIGATVA
+1059 ITAGIGATVA
-1069 TIAALLGSVTGPIGI
+1069 TIAALLASATGPIGI

-1115 FNYQASVLSSYGE
+1115 FIYQANVLSSYGE
-1128 LDEGTATKLEKYYQH
+1128 LDEETATKLEKYYQE
-1143 QQEVKNEQNKSQ
+1143 QKLLEIEQNSPQ
-1155 GGIKPFKTDQIELD
+1155 LGNTSPKTDLINLD
-1169 SEEINLLNSLG
+1169 LEETNLLNSLG
-1180 GAEAFHA
+1180 GAEAFHT

-1223 AGVLGDEPEDN
+1223 AGALGNEPEDN

-1241 EVGLSDYYREQS
+1241 EVGLSEFYREQS
-1253 DKKAESDWNKLSDDE
+1253 DKKAESNWNKLSDDE

-1298 KDDDVEAFAL
+1298 KNDDVEDFAL
-1308 EQYKSDQWIEY
+1308 EKYKSDQWIEY
-1319 SKGFAEQVRDEGAE
+1319 SKGFAEQVRNEGSEGEIA
-1333 SDIGKLYEIIQG
+1333 KLYGIIQN
-1345 LDPEQR
+1345 LNSKQR

-1356 GDYSIEI
+1356 GDYSDIAKEI
-1363 QGVDGENHTIAEL
+1363 
-1376 VKGMFG
+1376 KGMFD

-1418 YDKVGNG
+1418 YDKVGSG

-1445 GIENGIGKELYN
+1445 GMGLGKDQIGKELYSL
-1457 QYNAKDTTE
+1457 YNDKDTTK
-1466 EQKKAIEDALNKP
+1466 EQKNAIEDALNKP
-1479 MSSLDDVQ
+1479 MNSLDDVQ
-1487 DMMAQLKEAGIT
+1487 DMMAQLKEAGVT

-1554 IYEEMTTDD
+1554 IYEEMSTEN

-1610 DQGIDKKTVGDNS
+1610 DQGIDKKTVEGNS

-1650 NLSGTFHQVSYQG
+1650 NLSGTFHQVSYEE

-1684 NEDGTYNPRMTEEA
+1684 NEDGTYNPRMSEEA

-1723 AELKNPSE
+1723 AELTNPSE

-1755 ATINDV
+1755 ATVNDV

-1774 KALDKIAAAAQS
+1774 KALDKIAVAAQS
-1786 QLGLNLTTKQV
+1786 QLGLNLTTEQV

-1911 LGFTKTV
+1911 MGFTKTV

-1928 DAARNYTPSGGSGKS
+1928 DAARNYTPSGGSGRS

-2009 EKQQKLNQKLLTYRK
+2009 EKQQKLNQKLLAYRK
-2024 KDMNSLLSQNSKYS
+2024 NDMNSLLSQNSKYS

-2059 IKSSNK
+2059 IKSSDK

-2155 RQARENDKTE
+2155 RQARENDKIE

-2350 KSQVIAEGK
+2350 KSQVVAEGK

-2367 SSAEKKKWGS
+2367 SSAEKKKWGNTN
-2377 TKTTNTNNNSSNKN
+2377 TKNTTNTNNNSSNKN
-2391 KTTSKLNRSAKGRIS
+2391 KSTSKLNRSAKGRIS
-2406 SITSNV
+2406 SITVNV

-2439 TGVAELKADGQFGP
+2439 TGVAELKADGKFGK
-2453 KTKKAVKAL
+2453 KTKAAVKAL

-2478 QRAFSN
+2478 REAFSK
-2484 SKFNAYKTGGLAD
+2484 SKYKAYNTGGLAD

-2502 WLDGTKAHPELVLNS
+2502 WLDGTKSHPELVLNA
-2517 RDTENFIQLKN
+2517 RDTENFIQLKDI
-2528 VLADVLK
+2528 LSSILK
-2535 RNNSNSSEKNG
+2535 RNSNKTENSG
-2546 DNYYEIHIDV
+2546 DNYFEIHIDV

-2567 LATKLKS
+2567 LADKIKG

-2582 RNVNSINRLR
+2582 RNVNVINRLR

>member
-1 MSTGRAKV
+1 MSAGRAKV
-9 VVDLEANVDQI
+9 VVDVEANVNQI
-20 NDALKLVQNNLS
+20 NTALKSVQDNLS

-38 SVEKG
+38 AAEKG

-55 TNFRAKAS
+55 TNFRAKAGS
-63 STLTSQQDVN
+63 ALTSQQDVN
-73 KFIKNWERIVDLYRQ
+73 KFVKSWERIVDLYRQ
-88 LGIQVKNL
+88 LGVQVKNL

-111 SAEKFKKI
+111 TAEKFKKI
-119 TAALKAYE
+119 TAALKTYE
-127 QQIGQ
+127 QQINQ
-132 TNSQIKKQT
+132 TNNQIKKQT
-141 TSLNEAQKKVDKF
+141 TGLNEAQKKVDKF

-171 DFNKFNKEAKKAEA
+171 EFNKFNKEAKKAEA
-185 TLETLAKRLENAK
+185 TLEALAKRLESAK

-258 DVEEYTRKLSKA
+258 DVEEYTRKLSEA
-270 KENVEAYQQSI
+270 KEKVDAYQQSI

-296 KQQLTNITGTDV
+296 KQQLTNITGADV
-308 SAAKSIDELRKAIT
+308 SAAKSIDELRETIA
-322 QLSTKDVDAA
+322 QLSAKDVDAA
-332 NKLLEQFQQDVSNIS
+332 NKLLEQFQQDVNKIS
-347 PDIKKMGE
+347 PDIKKMGQ
-355 EVEETSKKF
+355 EVEEA
-364 SKSVQEQNSID
+364 SKSFSQLVQEQNSID
-375 QLKDRLVSFF
+375 QLKNRLVSFF

-418 TNYEI
+418 TEFDVG
-423 EDMWKRLPEYTDRAN
+423 DMWEQLPQYTDMAN

-443 VKGAYETTTLFYQQG
+443 VKGAYETLTLFYQQG
-458 LDTDQA
+458 LNTEQA
-464 VQLSI
+464 IQLGT

-611 DASGQFRNLDD
+611 DANGQFRNLDD

-682 FEKTTHSL
+682 FEKTTQSL

-765 KRYQAFSDLMKEG
+765 KRYQTFSDLMKEG
-778 EGLKATTQ
+778 EDLKAATQ
-786 TATTAGSTA
+786 TATTAGSSAGFTA
-795 GFEAGANAAIPGM
+795 GAAEAVPGM
-808 TAAVTEATK
+808 TAAVAEATE
-817 NGVTAGL
+817 NGVMAGL
-824 MAAYAQMKGYKALPA
+824 RAAYAQMKGYKALPA
-839 PSTKPTDSIPGE
+839 PSTKPTSPIPGNPGE
-851 PPLLGDGKTSKGF
+851 ILLLGDGKTPKGF

-879 MAKFGLTLSG
+879 MAKFGLTLAG

-941 SSKQSYEHNKG
+941 SSKQSYEHNKS

-985 AQYTKYQNGQW
+985 AKYTKYQNGQW
-996 NVETQFWKEY
+996 NVESQFWKEY
-1006 ELVLQ
+1006 ESELQ

-1030 LTYEQKL
+1030 LVYEQKL
-1037 SDEIKTTDISD
+1037 SDGIKTTDISD

-1059 IMTGIGATVA
+1059 ITAGIGATVA
-1069 TIAALLGSVTGPIGI
+1069 TIAALLAPAMGPLAI
-1084 IGAAIAGAAG
+1084 IGTAIAGATG

-1101 GSSIWAKQGISKEQ
+1101 GSSIWAKWGISKEQ
-1115 FNYQASVLSSYGE
+1115 FNYQASTLSAYGE
-1128 LDEGTATKLEKYYQH
+1128 LDEGTASRLENVYQGDIKKEDLNDEEKKLLD
-1143 QQEVKNEQNKSQ
+1143 NL
-1155 GGIKPFKTDQIELD
+1155 GGID
-1169 SEEINLLNSLG
+1169 
-1180 GAEAFHA
+1180 AFHT

-1223 AGVLGDEPEDN
+1223 AGALGDEPEDN

-1298 KDDDVEAFAL
+1298 KDDDVEDFAL
-1308 EQYKSDQWIEY
+1308 EKYKSDQWIEY
-1319 SKGFAEQVRDEGAE
+1319 SKGFAEKVKSEGAE
-1333 SDIGKLYEIIQG
+1333 GDIGKLYEIIQNLTPG
-1345 LDPEQR
+1345 QR

-1363 QGVDGENHTIAEL
+1363 QGVDEEKHTIAEL
-1376 VKGMFG
+1376 VKGMFD

-1418 YDKVGNG
+1418 YDQVKDNN
-1425 LKDLAEKTGKPQF
+1425 LKTLAEETGSPQF

-1445 GIENGIGKELYN
+1445 GIENGVGKELYDS
-1457 QYNAKDTTE
+1457 YNSKDTTK
-1466 EQKKAIEDALNKP
+1466 EQQKAIEDALNKP
-1479 MSSLDDVQ
+1479 MNSLDDVQ
-1487 DMMAQLKEAGIT
+1487 DMMAELKEAGVNVT
-1499 LNASTSE
+1499 ESATKVAEKLG
-1506 LVDKFSVKDLGSTIT
+1506 VKDLGTTLT
-1521 SETIST
+1521 SETVQA
-1527 ISDKLTSGSALSQAE
+1527 ISDKLTSGTALSLQE
-1542 ASKISEALGHGT
+1542 ADTVSRAMGKGGV
-1554 IYEEMTTDD
+1554 YEEMSDQE
-1563 LSAAG
+1563 LYNAG
-1568 FTKTDDGYI
+1568 FTQTEDGFKP
-1577 LNGITAAEAIQA
+1577 LVSAQEAIQA
-1589 LNSQMVQDTGT
+1589 LNNRMASDLGAVRT
-1600 IREILENKYG
+1600 ILEEKYKPG
-1610 DQGIDKKTVGDNS
+1610 DKGVYGEIDISNMDYGRAQAALAEASLVEQANLRFTSGNSDIQQEFSDNTGGNYQVQSIKDFSGEAMSDEALKSWDQYLDTQLTV
-1623 LYSSEKFDGMDI
+1623 
-1635 NQAYSTISQTNAAQQ
+1635 TNATARY
-1650 NLSGTFHQVSYQG
+1650 NQVVKEGNVQG
-1663 KYGEGIGFSEREWN
+1663 
-1677 NTFETQT
+1677 
-1684 NEDGTYNPRMTEEA
+1684 EE
-1698 SKALDEY
+1698 KLRQI
-1705 LDKQLA
+1705 KQEI
-1711 VTDATALYKQKL
+1711 V
-1723 AELKNPSE
+1723 AE
-1731 KEIQELKKQIV
+1731 
-1742 TTEQLKKKLSQLS
+1742 EQLKQKIVKLASAFSNLS
-1755 ATINDV
+1755 D
-1761 SEDLNSSDPAKYA
+1761 DLDSSDPTKYA
-1774 KALDKIAAAAQS
+1774 DALDKITSAVNS
-1786 QLGLNLTTKQV
+1786 NLGLNLTSEQV
-1797 AQLKD
+1797 EKLRGDFEAL
-1802 EFLKIAEGGDGV
+1802 IAGGDGAK
-1814 EQAIANIAAAAASN
+1814 EAMANISAEAGRN
-1828 TEPLGTF
+1828 TQFWEELG
-1835 KNKLKDVD
+1835 KKEEEAKAL
-1843 TFATDMS
+1843 AEQMS
-1850 NQTYSLYMTGN
+1850 NANYQLIMTGS
-1861 ADFSGLFQQLTEA
+1861 ADFSFLNDAIASSGKAVSDVQGQLQA
-1874 GAKAD
+1874 
-1879 EAAGILQSMAGSG
+1879 LAGSS
-1892 VRFKVTYEKI
+1892 VQFKV
-1902 PVDNKFLAA
+1902 V
-1911 LGFTKTV
+1911 TKTV
-1918 PRITAEYVGG
+1918 DDDSFLGRLFGWKKQVEKIVPVYTGG
-1928 DAARNYTPSGGSGKS
+1928 NLKSGGGSTGSGGGGSGGSGGGS
-1943 SGGGGGK
+1943 SVYK
-1950 TSSKDYENKYDKRYN
+1950 NEYDKRYN
-1965 LVEDITEEQRTLNK
+1965 LVEDIAEEQRTLNK
-1979 LEAEYQDLL
+1979 LEAEYQTLL
-1988 EGSNTSAE
+1988 EGSNTSAQ
-1996 KLLKNYDKQVSSL
+1996 KLLKNYNKQISSL
-2009 EKQQKLNQKLLTYRK
+2009 EKQQKLNQKLLAYRK
-2024 KDMNSLLSQNSKYS
+2024 NDMNSLLSQNSKYS